1 MTDANEI
8 THALRLWFQP
18 GDVFEVRVLDAI
30 SADYRREHI
39 ESGYFDYEHISAVPE
54 ALKRL
59 LSFRGVYVTVNP
71 VNPDL
76 LARAVNRLRPAGRNP
91 TTADT
96 DIVRRRWLLIDCDP
110 RRASGVSSSNAEHD
124 FALAKAREI
133 RDGLSSLGWA
143 DPIMTDSGNGAQ
155 LMYRID
161 LPADDGELV
170 RRVIG
175 EIAKASSEQVAI
187 DTSVHNPA
195 RIWRLPGT
203 MNCKG
208 DSIPERPHRMARIL
222 EEPQDIVPVSRKQ
235 MQDIVSYQSEDTQTD
250 VPDDEWKHTMPAF
263 DLDSWIA
270 QYCPELGSP
279 QPWKGGRKWIF
290 PVCPFNEAHTNKS
303 AVLIQEPSGAV
314 AFKCHH
320 NGCSG
325 NDWRALRELR
335 EPGCYD
341 RREEASSDVDLSGIL
356 KRKPEVEIVLPPEP
370 EIFRP
375 WREISSSDIREMLKG
390 TYLGELTSIYSCVTR
405 PPLPVE
411 ASLLKAIVTVACCLT
426 GEASVEE
433 LQRRNGTLGG
443 LRLIGADRAKLKINT
458 AGGQV
463 CNVYAMLVAN
473 SASGKDIGNLIGK
486 FARMNNP
493 SIRLTDGDPVMP
505 DWNLGTSA
513 SAEGLAKVL
522 TRKPNGLLVIS
533 EMANWL
539 DPHHWQNKATSFLT
553 EAFGQGYYDQNFSD
567 RGRCVSSRS
576 VDYCCP
582 NIIANI
588 QPRVFGELADI
599 QNIYTGFLGR
609 FIFAVMPE
617 FYGNPARFDSAD
629 LLEQMRVIVDIF
641 LRKKGVVEV
650 EEEYAD
656 EIQKVFLGK
665 CDPKLNPSWRRL
677 CCEYYP
683 RFMVMLSVNHGIK
696 SQGESVIITD
706 EAKSKARM
714 LTLWFFA
721 QAEKVL
727 GDIMDC
733 DSRSREMEQKLKRI
747 FEIIRDQDRGDGVL
761 TSTISHC
768 ASGSGTT
775 SSDRCKLLAELIE
788 RGWISQENNRF
799 MVLNP
804 PPGMGKTKLRKK

>member
-8 THALRLWFQP
+8 THALRLWFQA
-18 GDVFEVRVLDAI
+18 GDVFEVRVLDAV

-110 RRASGVSSSNAEHD
+110 RRASGVSSSNSEHES
-124 FALAKAREI
+124 ALAKAREI

-161 LPADDGELV
+161 LPANDGELV

-235 MQDIVSYQSEDTQTD
+235 MQDIVSYQNEDPQTD
-250 VPDDEWKHTMPAF
+250 APDDDWKHTMPAF

-341 RREEASSDVDLSGIL
+341 RREEANSDVDLSGIL
-356 KRKPEVEIVLPPEP
+356 KPNRIEKQEKEAPLFPNPGPVPDKLLSIPGFIDDVVKLSMQSAPYPNRVLSFTGALALLAFLVGRKVQDKRDNRSNIYLIALADSGTGKDHPRKVNFNIAFRAGVAGAIGDAFASGEGLEDALFMHPSMLFQADEFDC
-370 EIFRP
+370 IFNT
-375 WREISSSDIREMLKG
+375 LK
-390 TYLGELTSIYSCVTR
+390 YSKDNRAESIN
-405 PPLPVE
+405 E
-411 ASLLKAIVTVACCLT
+411 KLLK
-426 GEASVEE
+426 
-433 LQRRNGTLGG
+433 
-443 LRLIGADRAKLKINT
+443 
-458 AGGQV
+458 
-463 CNVYAMLVAN
+463 
-473 SASGKDIGNLIGK
+473 
-486 FARMNNP
+486 
-493 SIRLTDGDPVMP
+493 
-505 DWNLGTSA
+505 
-513 SAEGLAKVL
+513 
-522 TRKPNGLLVIS
+522 
-533 EMANWL
+533 
-539 DPHHWQNKATSFLT
+539 
-553 EAFGQGYYDQNFSD
+553 
-567 RGRCVSSRS
+567 
-576 VDYCCP
+576 
-582 NIIANI
+582 
-588 QPRVFGELADI
+588 
-599 QNIYTGFLGR
+599 
-609 FIFAVMPE
+609 
-617 FYGNPARFDSAD
+617 FYGASNTIYP
-629 LLEQMRVIVDIF
+629 
-641 LRKKGVVEV
+641 LRKKASAKKKDGTVHEIAHIVNPNLVLLGTAIPQYFYESLSRRVLENGLVARCIIVEAGKRGEAGNPQPITPSDSLIRAATYLANLDV
-650 EEEYAD
+650 NGNLTNEYPKPLIITETPEATAALREVQQECD
-656 EIQKVFLGK
+656 RRYNFYEAQNEGAAKALWARAHEKV
-665 CDPKLNPSWRRL
+665 CKLA
-677 CCEYYP
+677 
-683 RFMVMLSVNHGIK
+683 MLHGI
-696 SQGESVIITD
+696 SSNVYNPLITD
-706 EAKSKARM
+706 KSVKWAWKFIDHLTRRM
-714 LTLWFFA
+714 LYMADRYVYENIFD
-721 QAEKVL
+721 EKCQRA
-727 GDIMDC
+727 I
-733 DSRSREMEQKLKRI
+733 RKLQEHGGR
-747 FEIIRDQDRGDGVL
+747 L
-761 TSTISHC
+761 PHS
-768 ASGSGTT
+768 
-775 SSDRCKLLAELIE
+775 KLLRLLHESADSMKKIAETL
-788 RGWISQENNRF
+788 QEKGTVQVEYDSSVRPAAKIYRL
-799 MVLNP
+799 VE
-804 PPGMGKTKLRKK
+804 

>member
-8 THALRLWFQP
+8 THALRLWFQA
-18 GDVFEVRVLDAI
+18 GDVFEVRVLDAV

-54 ALKRL
+54 VLKRL

-110 RRASGVSSSNAEHD
+110 RRASGVSSSNSEHES
-124 FALAKAREI
+124 ALAKAREI
-133 RDGLSSLGWA
+133 RDGLSSLGWP

-222 EEPQDIVPVSRKQ
+222 DEPQDIVSVSREQ

-250 VPDDEWKHTMPAF
+250 VPDDDWKHTMPAF
-263 DLDSWIA
+263 DLDSWIT

-341 RREEASSDVDLSGIL
+341 RREEVSSDVDLSGIL
-356 KRKPEVEIVLPPEP
+356 KPNRIEKQEKEAPLFPNPGPVPDKLLSIPGFIDDVVKLSMQSAPYPNRVLSFTGALALLAFLVGRKVQDKRDNRSNIYLIALADSGTGKDHPRKVNFNIAFRAGVAGAIGDAFASGEGLEDALFMHPSMLFQADEFDC
-370 EIFRP
+370 IFNT
-375 WREISSSDIREMLKG
+375 LK
-390 TYLGELTSIYSCVTR
+390 YSKDNRAESIN
-405 PPLPVE
+405 E
-411 ASLLKAIVTVACCLT
+411 KLLK
-426 GEASVEE
+426 
-433 LQRRNGTLGG
+433 
-443 LRLIGADRAKLKINT
+443 
-458 AGGQV
+458 
-463 CNVYAMLVAN
+463 
-473 SASGKDIGNLIGK
+473 
-486 FARMNNP
+486 
-493 SIRLTDGDPVMP
+493 
-505 DWNLGTSA
+505 
-513 SAEGLAKVL
+513 
-522 TRKPNGLLVIS
+522 
-533 EMANWL
+533 
-539 DPHHWQNKATSFLT
+539 
-553 EAFGQGYYDQNFSD
+553 
-567 RGRCVSSRS
+567 
-576 VDYCCP
+576 
-582 NIIANI
+582 
-588 QPRVFGELADI
+588 
-599 QNIYTGFLGR
+599 
-609 FIFAVMPE
+609 
-617 FYGNPARFDSAD
+617 FYGASNTIYP
-629 LLEQMRVIVDIF
+629 
-641 LRKKGVVEV
+641 LRKKASAKKKDGTVHEIAHIVNPNLVLLGTAIPQYFYESLSRRVLENGLVARCIIVEAGKRGEAGNPQPITPSDSLIRAATYLANLDV
-650 EEEYAD
+650 NGNLTNEYPKPLIITETPEATAALREVQQECD
-656 EIQKVFLGK
+656 RRYNFYEAQNEGAAKALWARAHEKV
-665 CDPKLNPSWRRL
+665 CKLA
-677 CCEYYP
+677 
-683 RFMVMLSVNHGIK
+683 MLHGI
-696 SQGESVIITD
+696 SGNVYNPLITD
-706 EAKSKARM
+706 KSVKWAWKFIDHLTQRM
-714 LTLWFFA
+714 LYMADRYVYENIFD
-721 QAEKVL
+721 EKCQRA
-727 GDIMDC
+727 I
-733 DSRSREMEQKLKRI
+733 RKLQEHGGR
-747 FEIIRDQDRGDGVL
+747 L
-761 TSTISHC
+761 PHS
-768 ASGSGTT
+768 
-775 SSDRCKLLAELIE
+775 KLLRLLHESADSMKKIAETL
-788 RGWISQENNRF
+788 QEKGTVQVEYDSSVRPAAKIYRL
-799 MVLNP
+799 VE
-804 PPGMGKTKLRKK
+804 

>member
-8 THALRLWFQP
+8 THALRLWFQA
-18 GDVFEVRVLDAI
+18 GDVFEVRVLDAV

-110 RRASGVSSSNAEHD
+110 RRASGVSSSNSEHES
-124 FALAKAREI
+124 ALAKAREI
-133 RDGLSSLGWA
+133 RDGLSSLGWP

-222 EEPQDIVPVSRKQ
+222 EEPQDIVPVSLKQ
-235 MQDIVSYQSEDTQTD
+235 MQDIVSYRSEDTQTD
-250 VPDDEWKHTMPAF
+250 GPDDEWKHTMPAF
-263 DLDSWIA
+263 DLDAWIA

-335 EPGCYD
+335 EPGCCD
-341 RREEASSDVDLSGIL
+341 RREEANSDVDLSGIL
-356 KRKPEVEIVLPPEP
+356 KPNRIEKQEKEAPLFPNPGPVPDKLLSIPGFIDDVVKLSMQSAPYPNRVLSFTGALALLAFLVGQKVRDKRDNRSNIYLIALADSGTGKDHPRKVNFNIAFRAGVAGAIGDAFASGEGLEDALFMHPSMLFQADEFDC
-370 EIFRP
+370 IFNT
-375 WREISSSDIREMLKG
+375 LK
-390 TYLGELTSIYSCVTR
+390 YSKDNRAESIN
-405 PPLPVE
+405 E
-411 ASLLKAIVTVACCLT
+411 KLLK
-426 GEASVEE
+426 
-433 LQRRNGTLGG
+433 
-443 LRLIGADRAKLKINT
+443 
-458 AGGQV
+458 
-463 CNVYAMLVAN
+463 
-473 SASGKDIGNLIGK
+473 
-486 FARMNNP
+486 
-493 SIRLTDGDPVMP
+493 
-505 DWNLGTSA
+505 
-513 SAEGLAKVL
+513 
-522 TRKPNGLLVIS
+522 
-533 EMANWL
+533 
-539 DPHHWQNKATSFLT
+539 
-553 EAFGQGYYDQNFSD
+553 
-567 RGRCVSSRS
+567 
-576 VDYCCP
+576 
-582 NIIANI
+582 
-588 QPRVFGELADI
+588 
-599 QNIYTGFLGR
+599 
-609 FIFAVMPE
+609 
-617 FYGNPARFDSAD
+617 FYGASNTIYP
-629 LLEQMRVIVDIF
+629 
-641 LRKKGVVEV
+641 LRKKASAKKKDGTVHEIAHIVNPNLVLLGTAIPQYFYESLSRRVLENGLVARCIIVEAGKRGEAGNPQPITPSDSLIRAATYLANLDV
-650 EEEYAD
+650 NGNLTNEYPKPLIITETPEATAALREVQQECD
-656 EIQKVFLGK
+656 RRYNFYEAQNEGAAKALWARAHEKV
-665 CDPKLNPSWRRL
+665 CKLA
-677 CCEYYP
+677 
-683 RFMVMLSVNHGIK
+683 MLHGI
-696 SQGESVIITD
+696 SSNVYNPLITD
-706 EAKSKARM
+706 KSVKWAWKFIDHLTQRM
-714 LTLWFFA
+714 LYMADRYVYENIFD
-721 QAEKVL
+721 EKCQRA
-727 GDIMDC
+727 I
-733 DSRSREMEQKLKRI
+733 RKLQEHGGR
-747 FEIIRDQDRGDGVL
+747 L
-761 TSTISHC
+761 PHS
-768 ASGSGTT
+768 
-775 SSDRCKLLAELIE
+775 KLLRLLHESADSMKKIAETL
-788 RGWISQENNRF
+788 QEKGTVQVEYDSSVRPAAKIYRL
-799 MVLNP
+799 VE
-804 PPGMGKTKLRKK
+804 

>member
-8 THALRLWFQP
+8 THALRLWFQA
-18 GDVFEVRVLDAI
+18 GDVFEVRVLDAV

-110 RRASGVSSSNAEHD
+110 RRASGVSSSNSEHES
-124 FALAKAREI
+124 ALAKAREI

-161 LPADDGELV
+161 LPANDGELV

-222 EEPQDIVPVSRKQ
+222 EEPQDIVSVSREQ
-235 MQDIVSYQSEDTQTD
+235 MQDIVSHQSEDTQTD
-250 VPDDEWKHTMPAF
+250 VPDDDWKHTMPAF

-290 PVCPFNEAHTNKS
+290 PVCPFNEAHANKS

-341 RREEASSDVDLSGIL
+341 RREEVSSDVDLSGIL
-356 KRKPEVEIVLPPEP
+356 KPNRIEKQEKEAPLFPNPGPVPDKLLSIPGFIDDVVKLSMQSAPYPNRVLSFTGALALLAFLVGRKVQDKRDNRSNIYLIALADSGTGKDHPRKVNFNIAFRAGVAGAIGDAFASGEGLEDALFMHPSMLFQADEFDC
-370 EIFRP
+370 IFNT
-375 WREISSSDIREMLKG
+375 LK
-390 TYLGELTSIYSCVTR
+390 YSKDNRAESIN
-405 PPLPVE
+405 E
-411 ASLLKAIVTVACCLT
+411 KLLK
-426 GEASVEE
+426 
-433 LQRRNGTLGG
+433 
-443 LRLIGADRAKLKINT
+443 
-458 AGGQV
+458 
-463 CNVYAMLVAN
+463 
-473 SASGKDIGNLIGK
+473 
-486 FARMNNP
+486 
-493 SIRLTDGDPVMP
+493 
-505 DWNLGTSA
+505 
-513 SAEGLAKVL
+513 
-522 TRKPNGLLVIS
+522 
-533 EMANWL
+533 
-539 DPHHWQNKATSFLT
+539 
-553 EAFGQGYYDQNFSD
+553 
-567 RGRCVSSRS
+567 
-576 VDYCCP
+576 
-582 NIIANI
+582 
-588 QPRVFGELADI
+588 
-599 QNIYTGFLGR
+599 
-609 FIFAVMPE
+609 
-617 FYGNPARFDSAD
+617 FYGASNTIYP
-629 LLEQMRVIVDIF
+629 
-641 LRKKGVVEV
+641 LRKKASAKKKDGTVHEIAHIVNPNLVLLGTAIPQYFYESLSRRVLENGLVARCIIVEAGKRGEAGNPQPITPSDSLIRAATYLANLDV
-650 EEEYAD
+650 NGNLTNEYPKPLIITETPEATAALWEVQLECD
-656 EIQKVFLGK
+656 RRYNFYEAQNEGAAKALWARAHEKV
-665 CDPKLNPSWRRL
+665 CKLA
-677 CCEYYP
+677 
-683 RFMVMLSVNHGIK
+683 MLHGI
-696 SQGESVIITD
+696 SSNVYNPLITD
-706 EAKSKARM
+706 KSVKWAWKFIDHLTRRM
-714 LTLWFFA
+714 LYMADRYVYENIFD
-721 QAEKVL
+721 EKCQRA
-727 GDIMDC
+727 I
-733 DSRSREMEQKLKRI
+733 RKLQEHGGR
-747 FEIIRDQDRGDGVL
+747 L
-761 TSTISHC
+761 PHS
-768 ASGSGTT
+768 
-775 SSDRCKLLAELIE
+775 KLLRLLHESADSMKKIAETL
-788 RGWISQENNRF
+788 QEKGTVQVEYDSSVRPAAKIYRL
-799 MVLNP
+799 VE
-804 PPGMGKTKLRKK
+804 

>member
-1 MTDANEI
+1 MKSPMLCASGF
-8 THALRLWFQP
+8 RP
-18 GDVFEVRVLDAI
+18 GTCSRCVCWSV

-110 RRASGVSSSNAEHD
+110 RRASGVSSSNSEHES
-124 FALAKAREI
+124 ALAKAREI

-161 LPADDGELV
+161 LPANDGELV

-222 EEPQDIVPVSRKQ
+222 EEPQDIVSVSREQ
-235 MQDIVSYQSEDTQTD
+235 MQDIVSHQSEDTQTD
-250 VPDDEWKHTMPAF
+250 VPDDDWKHTMPAF

-290 PVCPFNEAHTNKS
+290 PVCPFNEAHANKS

-341 RREEASSDVDLSGIL
+341 RREEANSDVDLSGIL
-356 KRKPEVEIVLPPEP
+356 KPNRIEKQEKEAPLFPNPGPVPDKLLSIPGFIDDVVKLSMQSAPYPNRVLSFTGALALLAFLVGRKVQDKRDNRSNIYLIALADSGTGKDHPRKVNFNIAFRAGVAGAIGDAFASGEGLEDALFMHPSMLFQADEFDC
-370 EIFRP
+370 IFNT
-375 WREISSSDIREMLKG
+375 LK
-390 TYLGELTSIYSCVTR
+390 YSKDNRAESIN
-405 PPLPVE
+405 E
-411 ASLLKAIVTVACCLT
+411 KLLK
-426 GEASVEE
+426 
-433 LQRRNGTLGG
+433 
-443 LRLIGADRAKLKINT
+443 
-458 AGGQV
+458 
-463 CNVYAMLVAN
+463 
-473 SASGKDIGNLIGK
+473 
-486 FARMNNP
+486 
-493 SIRLTDGDPVMP
+493 
-505 DWNLGTSA
+505 
-513 SAEGLAKVL
+513 
-522 TRKPNGLLVIS
+522 
-533 EMANWL
+533 
-539 DPHHWQNKATSFLT
+539 
-553 EAFGQGYYDQNFSD
+553 
-567 RGRCVSSRS
+567 
-576 VDYCCP
+576 
-582 NIIANI
+582 
-588 QPRVFGELADI
+588 
-599 QNIYTGFLGR
+599 
-609 FIFAVMPE
+609 
-617 FYGNPARFDSAD
+617 FYGASNTIYP
-629 LLEQMRVIVDIF
+629 
-641 LRKKGVVEV
+641 LRKKASAKKKDGTVHEIAHIVNPNLVLLGTAIPQYFYESLSRRVLENGLVARCIIVEAGKRGEAGNPQPITPSDSLIRAATYLANLDV
-650 EEEYAD
+650 NGNLTNEYPKPLIITETPEATAALREVQQECD
-656 EIQKVFLGK
+656 RRYNFYEAQNEGAAKALWARAHEKV
-665 CDPKLNPSWRRL
+665 CKLA
-677 CCEYYP
+677 
-683 RFMVMLSVNHGIK
+683 MLHGI
-696 SQGESVIITD
+696 SSNVYNPLITD
-706 EAKSKARM
+706 KSVKWAWKFIDHLTRRM
-714 LTLWFFA
+714 LYMADRYVYENIFD
-721 QAEKVL
+721 EKCQRA
-727 GDIMDC
+727 I
-733 DSRSREMEQKLKRI
+733 RKLQEHGGR
-747 FEIIRDQDRGDGVL
+747 L
-761 TSTISHC
+761 PHS
-768 ASGSGTT
+768 
-775 SSDRCKLLAELIE
+775 KLLRLLHESADSMKKIAETL
-788 RGWISQENNRF
+788 QEKGTVQVEYDSSVRPAAKIYRL
-799 MVLNP
+799 VE
-804 PPGMGKTKLRKK
+804 

>member
-8 THALRLWFQP
+8 IHALRLWFQA
-18 GDVFEVRVLDAI
+18 GDVFEVRVLDAV

-110 RRASGVSSSNAEHD
+110 RRASGVSSSNAEHES
-124 FALAKAREI
+124 ALAKAREI
-133 RDGLSSLGWA
+133 RDGLSSLGWP

-222 EEPQDIVPVSRKQ
+222 EEPQDIVSVSGEQ
-235 MQDIVSYQSEDTQTD
+235 MQDIVSYQNEDTQTD

-270 QYCPELGSP
+270 KYCPELGSP

-341 RREEASSDVDLSGIL
+341 RREEANSDVDLSGIL
-356 KRKPEVEIVLPPEP
+356 KPNRIEKQEKEAPLFPNPGPVPDKLLSIPGFIDDVVKLSMQSAPYPNRVLSFTGALALLAFLVGRKVQDKRDNRSNIYLIALADSGTGKDHPRKVNFNIAFRAGVAGAIGDAFASGEGLEDALFMHPSMLFQADEFDC
-370 EIFRP
+370 IFNT
-375 WREISSSDIREMLKG
+375 LK
-390 TYLGELTSIYSCVTR
+390 YSKDNRAESIN
-405 PPLPVE
+405 E
-411 ASLLKAIVTVACCLT
+411 KLLK
-426 GEASVEE
+426 
-433 LQRRNGTLGG
+433 
-443 LRLIGADRAKLKINT
+443 
-458 AGGQV
+458 
-463 CNVYAMLVAN
+463 
-473 SASGKDIGNLIGK
+473 
-486 FARMNNP
+486 
-493 SIRLTDGDPVMP
+493 
-505 DWNLGTSA
+505 
-513 SAEGLAKVL
+513 
-522 TRKPNGLLVIS
+522 
-533 EMANWL
+533 
-539 DPHHWQNKATSFLT
+539 
-553 EAFGQGYYDQNFSD
+553 
-567 RGRCVSSRS
+567 
-576 VDYCCP
+576 
-582 NIIANI
+582 
-588 QPRVFGELADI
+588 
-599 QNIYTGFLGR
+599 
-609 FIFAVMPE
+609 
-617 FYGNPARFDSAD
+617 FYGASNTIYP
-629 LLEQMRVIVDIF
+629 
-641 LRKKGVVEV
+641 LRKKASAKKKDGTVHEIAHIVNPNLVLLGTAIPQYFYESLSRRVLENGLVARCIIVEAGKRGEAGNPQPITPSDSLIRAATYLANLDV
-650 EEEYAD
+650 NGNLTNEYPKPLIITETPEATAALREVQQECD
-656 EIQKVFLGK
+656 RRYNFYEAQNEGAAKALWARAHEKV
-665 CDPKLNPSWRRL
+665 CKLA
-677 CCEYYP
+677 
-683 RFMVMLSVNHGIK
+683 MLHGISSNVYNPLITEK
-696 SQGESVIITD
+696 SVRWAWKFIDHLTQ
-706 EAKSKARM
+706 RM
-714 LTLWFFA
+714 LYMADRYVYENIFD
-721 QAEKVL
+721 EKCQRA
-727 GDIMDC
+727 I
-733 DSRSREMEQKLKRI
+733 RKLQEHGGR
-747 FEIIRDQDRGDGVL
+747 L
-761 TSTISHC
+761 SH
-768 ASGSGTT
+768 S
-775 SSDRCKLLAELIE
+775 KLLRLLHESADSMKKIAETL
-788 RGWISQENNRF
+788 QEKGTIQVEYDSSVRPAAKIYRL
-799 MVLNP
+799 VE
-804 PPGMGKTKLRKK
+804 

>member
-8 THALRLWFQP
+8 THALRLWFQA
-18 GDVFEVRVLDAI
+18 GDVFEVRVLDAV

-54 ALKRL
+54 VLKRL

-110 RRASGVSSSNAEHD
+110 RRASGVSSSNSEHES
-124 FALAKAREI
+124 ALAKAREI
-133 RDGLSSLGWA
+133 RDGLSSLGWP

-208 DSIPERPHRMARIL
+208 DSIQERPHRMARIL
-222 EEPQDIVPVSRKQ
+222 EEPQDIVSVSLKQ
-235 MQDIVSYQSEDTQTD
+235 MQDIVSYQNKNPQTD
-250 VPDDEWKHTMPAF
+250 VPDDEWKHTIPAF

-341 RREEASSDVDLSGIL
+341 RREEANSDVDLSGIL
-356 KRKPEVEIVLPPEP
+356 KPNRIEKQEKEAPLFPNPGPVPDKLLSIPGFIDDVVKLSMQSAPYPNRVLSFTGALALLAFLVGRKVQDKRDNRSNIYLIALADSGTGKDHPRKVNFNIAFRAGVAGAIGDAFASGEGLEDALFMHPSMLFQADEFDC
-370 EIFRP
+370 IFNT
-375 WREISSSDIREMLKG
+375 LK
-390 TYLGELTSIYSCVTR
+390 YSKDNRAESIN
-405 PPLPVE
+405 E
-411 ASLLKAIVTVACCLT
+411 KLLK
-426 GEASVEE
+426 
-433 LQRRNGTLGG
+433 
-443 LRLIGADRAKLKINT
+443 
-458 AGGQV
+458 
-463 CNVYAMLVAN
+463 
-473 SASGKDIGNLIGK
+473 
-486 FARMNNP
+486 
-493 SIRLTDGDPVMP
+493 
-505 DWNLGTSA
+505 
-513 SAEGLAKVL
+513 
-522 TRKPNGLLVIS
+522 
-533 EMANWL
+533 
-539 DPHHWQNKATSFLT
+539 
-553 EAFGQGYYDQNFSD
+553 
-567 RGRCVSSRS
+567 
-576 VDYCCP
+576 
-582 NIIANI
+582 
-588 QPRVFGELADI
+588 
-599 QNIYTGFLGR
+599 
-609 FIFAVMPE
+609 
-617 FYGNPARFDSAD
+617 FYGASNTIYP
-629 LLEQMRVIVDIF
+629 
-641 LRKKGVVEV
+641 LRKKASAKKKDGTVHEIAHIVNPNLVLLGTAIPQYFYESLSRRVLENGLVARCIIVEAGKRGEAGNPQPITPSDSLIRAATYLANLDV
-650 EEEYAD
+650 NGNLTNEYPKPLIITETPEATAALREVQQECD
-656 EIQKVFLGK
+656 RRYNFYEAQNEGAAKALWARAHEKV
-665 CDPKLNPSWRRL
+665 CKLA
-677 CCEYYP
+677 
-683 RFMVMLSVNHGIK
+683 MLHGISGNVYNPLITEK
-696 SQGESVIITD
+696 SVRWAWKFIDHLTQ
-706 EAKSKARM
+706 RM
-714 LTLWFFA
+714 LYMADRYVYENIFD
-721 QAEKVL
+721 EKCQRA
-727 GDIMDC
+727 I
-733 DSRSREMEQKLKRI
+733 RKLQEHGGR
-747 FEIIRDQDRGDGVL
+747 L
-761 TSTISHC
+761 SH
-768 ASGSGTT
+768 S
-775 SSDRCKLLAELIE
+775 KLLRLLHESADSMKKIAETL
-788 RGWISQENNRF
+788 QEKGTVQVEYDSSVRPAAKIYRL
-799 MVLNP
+799 VE
-804 PPGMGKTKLRKK
+804 

>member
-8 THALRLWFQP
+8 THALRLWFQA
-18 GDVFEVRVLDAI
+18 GDVFEVRVLDAV

-110 RRASGVSSSNAEHD
+110 RRASGVSSSNLEHD

-133 RDGLSSLGWA
+133 RDGLSSLGW
-143 DPIMTDSGNGAQ
+143 PKPVLTDSGNGAQ

-222 EEPQDIVPVSRKQ
+222 EEPQDIGSVSLEQ
-235 MQDIVSYQSEDTQTD
+235 MQDIVSYQNEDPQTD
-250 VPDDEWKHTMPAF
+250 VPDDEWKHTMPVF
-263 DLDSWIA
+263 DLDSWIT

-290 PVCPFNEAHTNKS
+290 PICPFNEAHTNKS

-335 EPGCYD
+335 DPGCYD

-356 KRKPEVEIVLPPEP
+356 KPNRIEKQEKEAPLFPNPGPVPDKLLSIPGFIDDVVKLSMQSAPYPNRVLSFTGALALLAFLVGRKVQDKRDNRSNIYLIALADSGTGKDHPRKVNFNIAFRAGVAGAIGDAFASGEGLEDALFMHPSMLFQADEFDC
-370 EIFRP
+370 IFNT
-375 WREISSSDIREMLKG
+375 LK
-390 TYLGELTSIYSCVTR
+390 YSKDNRAESIN
-405 PPLPVE
+405 E
-411 ASLLKAIVTVACCLT
+411 KLLK
-426 GEASVEE
+426 
-433 LQRRNGTLGG
+433 
-443 LRLIGADRAKLKINT
+443 
-458 AGGQV
+458 
-463 CNVYAMLVAN
+463 
-473 SASGKDIGNLIGK
+473 
-486 FARMNNP
+486 
-493 SIRLTDGDPVMP
+493 
-505 DWNLGTSA
+505 
-513 SAEGLAKVL
+513 
-522 TRKPNGLLVIS
+522 
-533 EMANWL
+533 
-539 DPHHWQNKATSFLT
+539 
-553 EAFGQGYYDQNFSD
+553 
-567 RGRCVSSRS
+567 
-576 VDYCCP
+576 
-582 NIIANI
+582 
-588 QPRVFGELADI
+588 
-599 QNIYTGFLGR
+599 
-609 FIFAVMPE
+609 
-617 FYGNPARFDSAD
+617 FYGASNTIYP
-629 LLEQMRVIVDIF
+629 
-641 LRKKGVVEV
+641 LRKKASAKKKDGTVHEIAHIVNPNLVLLGTAIPQYFYESLSRRVLENGLVARCVIVEAGKRGEAGNPQPITPSDSLIRAATYLANLDV
-650 EEEYAD
+650 NGNLTNEYPKPLIITETPEATAALREVQQECD
-656 EIQKVFLGK
+656 RRYNFYEAQNEGAAKALWARAHEKV
-665 CDPKLNPSWRRL
+665 CKLA
-677 CCEYYP
+677 
-683 RFMVMLSVNHGIK
+683 MLHGISGNVYNPLITEK
-696 SQGESVIITD
+696 SVRWAWKFIDHLTQ
-706 EAKSKARM
+706 RM
-714 LTLWFFA
+714 LYMADRYVYENIFD
-721 QAEKVL
+721 EKCQRA
-727 GDIMDC
+727 I
-733 DSRSREMEQKLKRI
+733 RKLQEHGGR
-747 FEIIRDQDRGDGVL
+747 L
-761 TSTISHC
+761 PHS
-768 ASGSGTT
+768 
-775 SSDRCKLLAELIE
+775 KLLRLLHESADSMKKIAETL
-788 RGWISQENNRF
+788 QEKGTVQVEYDSSVRPAAKIYRL
-799 MVLNP
+799 VE
-804 PPGMGKTKLRKK
+804 

>member
-8 THALRLWFQP
+8 THALRLWFQA
-18 GDVFEVRVLDAI
+18 GDVFEVRVLDAV

-110 RRASGVSSSNAEHD
+110 KRSSGVSSTKAEHES
-124 FALAKAREI
+124 ALAKAREI
-133 RDGLSSLGWA
+133 RDGLSSLGWP

-222 EEPQDIVPVSRKQ
+222 EEPQDIVSVSLKQ
-235 MQDIVSYQSEDTQTD
+235 MQDIVSYQNKDPQTD
-250 VPDDEWKHTMPAF
+250 GPDDEWKHTMPAF

-341 RREEASSDVDLSGIL
+341 RREEANSDVDLSGIL
-356 KRKPEVEIVLPPEP
+356 KPNRIEKQEKEAPLFPNPGPVPDKLLSIPGFIDDVVKLSMQSAPYPNRVLSFTGALALLAFLVGRKVQDKRDNRSNIYLIALADSGTGKDHPRKVNFNIAFRAGVAGAIGDAFASGEGLEDALFMHPSMLFQADEFDCIFNTLKYSKDNRAESINEKLLKFYVASNTIYPLRKKASAKKKDGTVHEIAHIVNPNLVLLGTAIPQYFYESLSRRVLENGLVARCIIVEAGKRGEAGNPQPITP
-370 EIFRP
+370 
-375 WREISSSDIREMLKG
+375 SDSLIRAA
-390 TYLGELTSIYSCVTR
+390 TYLANLDV
-405 PPLPVE
+405 
-411 ASLLKAIVTVACCLT
+411 
-426 GEASVEE
+426 
-433 LQRRNGTLGG
+433 NGTLTNEYPKPLIITETPEATAALREVQQECDRRYNFYEAQNEGAAKALWARAHEKVCKLAMLHGISGNVYNPLITDKSVKWAWKFIDHLTQRMLYMADRYVYENIFDEKCQRAIRKLQEHGG
-443 LRLIGADRAKLKINT
+443 RLPHSKLLRLLH
-458 AGGQV
+458 
-463 CNVYAMLVAN
+463 
-473 SASGKDIGNLIGK
+473 
-486 FARMNNP
+486 
-493 SIRLTDGDPVMP
+493 
-505 DWNLGTSA
+505 
-513 SAEGLAKVL
+513 E
-522 TRKPNGLLVIS
+522 
-533 EMANWL
+533 
-539 DPHHWQNKATSFLT
+539 
-553 EAFGQGYYDQNFSD
+553 
-567 RGRCVSSRS
+567 
-576 VDYCCP
+576 
-582 NIIANI
+582 
-588 QPRVFGELADI
+588 
-599 QNIYTGFLGR
+599 
-609 FIFAVMPE
+609 
-617 FYGNPARFDSAD
+617 SAD
-629 LLEQMRVIVDIF
+629 SM
-641 LRKKGVVEV
+641 KKIAETLQEKGTVQVEYDSSVRPAAKIYRLV
-650 EEEYAD
+650 E
-656 EIQKVFLGK
+656 
-665 CDPKLNPSWRRL
+665 
-677 CCEYYP
+677 
-683 RFMVMLSVNHGIK
+683 
-696 SQGESVIITD
+696 
-706 EAKSKARM
+706 
-714 LTLWFFA
+714 
-721 QAEKVL
+721 
-727 GDIMDC
+727 
-733 DSRSREMEQKLKRI
+733 
-747 FEIIRDQDRGDGVL
+747 
-761 TSTISHC
+761 
-768 ASGSGTT
+768 
-775 SSDRCKLLAELIE
+775 
-788 RGWISQENNRF
+788 
-799 MVLNP
+799 
-804 PPGMGKTKLRKK
+804 

>member
-8 THALRLWFQP
+8 IHALRLWFQA
-18 GDVFEVRVLDAI
+18 GDVFEVRVLDAV

-110 RRASGVSSSNAEHD
+110 RRASGVSSSNAEHES
-124 FALAKAREI
+124 ALAKAREI
-133 RDGLSSLGWA
+133 RDGLSSLGWP

-222 EEPQDIVPVSRKQ
+222 DEPQDIVSVSREQ

-320 NGCSG
+320 SGCSG

-341 RREEASSDVDLSGIL
+341 RREEANSDVDLSGIL
-356 KRKPEVEIVLPPEP
+356 KPNRIEKQEKEAPLFPNPGPVPDKLLSIPGFIDDVVKLSMQSAPYPNRVLSFTGALALLAFLVGRKVQDKRDNRSNIYLIALADSGTGKDHPRKVNFNIAFRAGVAGAIGDAFASGEGLEDALFMHPSMLFQADEFDC
-370 EIFRP
+370 IFNT
-375 WREISSSDIREMLKG
+375 LK
-390 TYLGELTSIYSCVTR
+390 YSKDNRAESIN
-405 PPLPVE
+405 E
-411 ASLLKAIVTVACCLT
+411 KLLK
-426 GEASVEE
+426 
-433 LQRRNGTLGG
+433 
-443 LRLIGADRAKLKINT
+443 
-458 AGGQV
+458 
-463 CNVYAMLVAN
+463 
-473 SASGKDIGNLIGK
+473 
-486 FARMNNP
+486 
-493 SIRLTDGDPVMP
+493 
-505 DWNLGTSA
+505 
-513 SAEGLAKVL
+513 
-522 TRKPNGLLVIS
+522 
-533 EMANWL
+533 
-539 DPHHWQNKATSFLT
+539 
-553 EAFGQGYYDQNFSD
+553 
-567 RGRCVSSRS
+567 
-576 VDYCCP
+576 
-582 NIIANI
+582 
-588 QPRVFGELADI
+588 
-599 QNIYTGFLGR
+599 
-609 FIFAVMPE
+609 
-617 FYGNPARFDSAD
+617 FYGASNTIYP
-629 LLEQMRVIVDIF
+629 
-641 LRKKGVVEV
+641 LRKKASAKKKDGTVHEIAHIVNPNLVLLGTAIPQYFYESLSRRVLENGLVARCIIVEAGKRGEAGNPQPITPSDSLIRAATYLANLDV
-650 EEEYAD
+650 NGNLTNEYPKPLIITETPEATAALREVQQECD
-656 EIQKVFLGK
+656 RRYNFYEAQNEGAAKALWARAHEKV
-665 CDPKLNPSWRRL
+665 CKLA
-677 CCEYYP
+677 
-683 RFMVMLSVNHGIK
+683 MLHGI
-696 SQGESVIITD
+696 SSNVYNPLITD
-706 EAKSKARM
+706 KSVKWAWKFIDHLTQRM
-714 LTLWFFA
+714 LYMADRYVYENIFD
-721 QAEKVL
+721 EKCQRA
-727 GDIMDC
+727 I
-733 DSRSREMEQKLKRI
+733 RKLQEHGGR
-747 FEIIRDQDRGDGVL
+747 L
-761 TSTISHC
+761 SH
-768 ASGSGTT
+768 S
-775 SSDRCKLLAELIE
+775 KLLRLLHESADSMKKIAETL
-788 RGWISQENNRF
+788 QEKGTVQVEYDSSVRPAAKIYRL
-799 MVLNP
+799 VE
-804 PPGMGKTKLRKK
+804 

>member
-8 THALRLWFQP
+8 THALRLWFQA
-18 GDVFEVRVLDAI
+18 GDVFEVRVLDAV

-110 RRASGVSSSNAEHD
+110 RRASGVSSSNSEHD

-222 EEPQDIVPVSRKQ
+222 EEPQDIVSVSREQ

-341 RREEASSDVDLSGIL
+341 RREEANSDVDLSGIL
-356 KRKPEVEIVLPPEP
+356 KPNRIEKQEKEAPLFPNPGPVPDKLLSIPGFIDDVVKLSMQSAPYPNRVLSFTGALALLAFLVGRKVQDKRDNRSNIYLIALADSGTGKDHPRKVNFNIAFRAGVAGAIGDAFASGEGLEDALFMHPSMLFQADEFDC
-370 EIFRP
+370 IFNT
-375 WREISSSDIREMLKG
+375 LK
-390 TYLGELTSIYSCVTR
+390 YSKDNRAESIN
-405 PPLPVE
+405 E
-411 ASLLKAIVTVACCLT
+411 KLLK
-426 GEASVEE
+426 
-433 LQRRNGTLGG
+433 
-443 LRLIGADRAKLKINT
+443 
-458 AGGQV
+458 
-463 CNVYAMLVAN
+463 
-473 SASGKDIGNLIGK
+473 
-486 FARMNNP
+486 
-493 SIRLTDGDPVMP
+493 
-505 DWNLGTSA
+505 
-513 SAEGLAKVL
+513 
-522 TRKPNGLLVIS
+522 
-533 EMANWL
+533 
-539 DPHHWQNKATSFLT
+539 
-553 EAFGQGYYDQNFSD
+553 
-567 RGRCVSSRS
+567 
-576 VDYCCP
+576 
-582 NIIANI
+582 
-588 QPRVFGELADI
+588 
-599 QNIYTGFLGR
+599 
-609 FIFAVMPE
+609 
-617 FYGNPARFDSAD
+617 FYGASNTIYP
-629 LLEQMRVIVDIF
+629 
-641 LRKKGVVEV
+641 LRKKASAKKKDGTVHEIAHIVNPNLVLLGTAIPQYFYESLSRRVLENGLVARCIIVEAGKRGEAGNPQPITPSDSLIRAATYLANLDV
-650 EEEYAD
+650 NGNLTNEYPKPLIITETPEATAALREVQQECD
-656 EIQKVFLGK
+656 RRYNFYEAQNEGAAKALWARAHEKV
-665 CDPKLNPSWRRL
+665 CKLA
-677 CCEYYP
+677 
-683 RFMVMLSVNHGIK
+683 MLHGISGNVYNPLITEK
-696 SQGESVIITD
+696 SVRWAWKFIDHLTQ
-706 EAKSKARM
+706 RM
-714 LTLWFFA
+714 LYMADRYVYENIFD
-721 QAEKVL
+721 EKCQRA
-727 GDIMDC
+727 I
-733 DSRSREMEQKLKRI
+733 RKLQEHGGR
-747 FEIIRDQDRGDGVL
+747 L
-761 TSTISHC
+761 PHS
-768 ASGSGTT
+768 
-775 SSDRCKLLAELIE
+775 KLLRLLHESADSMKKIAETL
-788 RGWISQENNRF
+788 QEKGTVQVEYDSSVRPAAKIYRL
-799 MVLNP
+799 VE
-804 PPGMGKTKLRKK
+804 

>member
-8 THALRLWFQP
+8 IHALRLWFQA

-110 RRASGVSSSNAEHD
+110 RRASGVSSSNAEHES
-124 FALAKAREI
+124 ALAKAREI
-133 RDGLSSLGWA
+133 RDGLSSLGWP
-143 DPIMTDSGNGAQ
+143 DSIMTDSGNGAQ

-222 EEPQDIVPVSRKQ
+222 EEPQDIVPVSREQ

-356 KRKPEVEIVLPPEP
+356 KPNRIEKQEKEAPLFPNPGPVPDKLLSIPGFIDDVVKLSMQSAPYPNRVLSFTGALALLAFLVGRKVQDKRDNRSNIYLIALADSGTGKDHPRKVNFNIAFRAGVAGAIGDAFASGEGLEDALFMHPSMLFQADEFDC
-370 EIFRP
+370 IFNT
-375 WREISSSDIREMLKG
+375 LK
-390 TYLGELTSIYSCVTR
+390 YSKDNRAESIN
-405 PPLPVE
+405 E
-411 ASLLKAIVTVACCLT
+411 KLLK
-426 GEASVEE
+426 
-433 LQRRNGTLGG
+433 
-443 LRLIGADRAKLKINT
+443 
-458 AGGQV
+458 
-463 CNVYAMLVAN
+463 
-473 SASGKDIGNLIGK
+473 
-486 FARMNNP
+486 
-493 SIRLTDGDPVMP
+493 
-505 DWNLGTSA
+505 
-513 SAEGLAKVL
+513 
-522 TRKPNGLLVIS
+522 
-533 EMANWL
+533 
-539 DPHHWQNKATSFLT
+539 
-553 EAFGQGYYDQNFSD
+553 
-567 RGRCVSSRS
+567 
-576 VDYCCP
+576 
-582 NIIANI
+582 
-588 QPRVFGELADI
+588 
-599 QNIYTGFLGR
+599 
-609 FIFAVMPE
+609 
-617 FYGNPARFDSAD
+617 FYGASNTIYP
-629 LLEQMRVIVDIF
+629 
-641 LRKKGVVEV
+641 LRKKASAKKKDGTVHEIAHIVNPNLVLLGTAIPQYFYESLSRRVLENGLVARCIIVEAGKRGEAGNPQPITPSDSLIRAATYLANLDV
-650 EEEYAD
+650 NGNLTNEYPKPLIITETPEATAALREVQQECD
-656 EIQKVFLGK
+656 RRYNFYEAQNEGAAKALWARAHEKV
-665 CDPKLNPSWRRL
+665 CKLA
-677 CCEYYP
+677 
-683 RFMVMLSVNHGIK
+683 MLHGISGNVYNPLITEK
-696 SQGESVIITD
+696 SVRWAWKFIDHLTQ
-706 EAKSKARM
+706 RM
-714 LTLWFFA
+714 LYMADRYVYENIFD
-721 QAEKVL
+721 EKCQRA
-727 GDIMDC
+727 I
-733 DSRSREMEQKLKRI
+733 RKLQEHGGR
-747 FEIIRDQDRGDGVL
+747 L
-761 TSTISHC
+761 PHS
-768 ASGSGTT
+768 
-775 SSDRCKLLAELIE
+775 KLLRLLHESADSMKKIAETL
-788 RGWISQENNRF
+788 QEKGTVQVEYDSSVRPAAKIYRL
-799 MVLNP
+799 VE
-804 PPGMGKTKLRKK
+804 

>member
-8 THALRLWFQP
+8 THALRLWFQA
-18 GDVFEVRVLDAI
+18 GDVFEVRVLDAV

-110 RRASGVSSSNAEHD
+110 RRASGVSSSNSEHES
-124 FALAKAREI
+124 ALAKAREI
-133 RDGLSSLGWA
+133 RDGLSSLGWP

-155 LMYRID
+155 LMYRIE

-222 EEPQDIVPVSRKQ
+222 EEPQDIVSVSLKQ
-235 MQDIVSYQSEDTQTD
+235 MQDIVSYQNKDPQTD
-250 VPDDEWKHTMPAF
+250 VPDDEWKHTIPAF

-290 PVCPFNEAHTNKS
+290 PVCPFNEAHANKS

-341 RREEASSDVDLSGIL
+341 RREEANSDVDLSGIL
-356 KRKPEVEIVLPPEP
+356 KPNRIEKQEKEAPLFPNPGPVPDKLLSIPGFIDDVVKLSMQSAPYPNRVLSFTGALALLAFLVGRKVQDKRDNRSNIYLIALADSGTGKDHPRKVNFNIAFRAGVAGAIGDAFASGEGLEDALFMHPSMLFQADEFDC
-370 EIFRP
+370 IFNT
-375 WREISSSDIREMLKG
+375 LK
-390 TYLGELTSIYSCVTR
+390 YSKDNRAESIN
-405 PPLPVE
+405 E
-411 ASLLKAIVTVACCLT
+411 KLLK
-426 GEASVEE
+426 
-433 LQRRNGTLGG
+433 
-443 LRLIGADRAKLKINT
+443 
-458 AGGQV
+458 
-463 CNVYAMLVAN
+463 
-473 SASGKDIGNLIGK
+473 
-486 FARMNNP
+486 
-493 SIRLTDGDPVMP
+493 
-505 DWNLGTSA
+505 
-513 SAEGLAKVL
+513 
-522 TRKPNGLLVIS
+522 
-533 EMANWL
+533 
-539 DPHHWQNKATSFLT
+539 
-553 EAFGQGYYDQNFSD
+553 
-567 RGRCVSSRS
+567 
-576 VDYCCP
+576 
-582 NIIANI
+582 
-588 QPRVFGELADI
+588 
-599 QNIYTGFLGR
+599 
-609 FIFAVMPE
+609 
-617 FYGNPARFDSAD
+617 FYGASNTIYP
-629 LLEQMRVIVDIF
+629 
-641 LRKKGVVEV
+641 LRKKASAKKKDGTVHEIAHIVNPNLVLLGTAIPQYFYESLSRRVLENGLVARCIIVEAGKRGEAGNPQPITPSDSLIRAATYLANLDV
-650 EEEYAD
+650 NGNLTNEYPKPLIITETPEATAALREVQLECD
-656 EIQKVFLGK
+656 RRYNFYEAQNEGAAKALWARAHEKV
-665 CDPKLNPSWRRL
+665 CKLA
-677 CCEYYP
+677 
-683 RFMVMLSVNHGIK
+683 MLHGISSNVYNPLISEK
-696 SQGESVIITD
+696 SVRWAWKFIDHLTQ
-706 EAKSKARM
+706 RM
-714 LTLWFFA
+714 LYMADRYVYENIFD
-721 QAEKVL
+721 EKCQRA
-727 GDIMDC
+727 I
-733 DSRSREMEQKLKRI
+733 RKLQEHGGR
-747 FEIIRDQDRGDGVL
+747 L
-761 TSTISHC
+761 PHS
-768 ASGSGTT
+768 
-775 SSDRCKLLAELIE
+775 KLLRLLHESADSMKKIAETL
-788 RGWISQENNRF
+788 QEKGTVQVEYDSSVRPAAKIYRL
-799 MVLNP
+799 VE
-804 PPGMGKTKLRKK
+804 

>member
-8 THALRLWFQP
+8 THALRLWFQA
-18 GDVFEVRVLDAI
+18 GDVFEVRVLDAV

-96 DIVRRRWLLIDCDP
+96 DTVRRRWLLIDCDP
-110 RRASGVSSSNAEHD
+110 RRASGVSSSNSEHES
-124 FALAKAREI
+124 ALAKAREI
-133 RDGLSSLGWA
+133 RDGLSSLGW
-143 DPIMTDSGNGAQ
+143 PKPVLTDSGNGAQ

-222 EEPQDIVPVSRKQ
+222 EEPQDIVSVSREQ
-235 MQDIVSYQSEDTQTD
+235 MQDIVSYQNEDPQTD
-250 VPDDEWKHTMPAF
+250 APDDDWKHTMPAF

-341 RREEASSDVDLSGIL
+341 RREEANSDVDLSGIL
-356 KRKPEVEIVLPPEP
+356 KPNRIEKQEKEAPLFPNPGPVPDKLLSIPGFIDDVVKLSMQSAPYPNRVLSFTGALALLAFLVGRKVQDKRDNRSNIYLIALADSGTGKDHPRKVNFNIAFRAGVAGAIGDAFASGEGLEDALFMHPSMLFQADEFDC
-370 EIFRP
+370 IFNT
-375 WREISSSDIREMLKG
+375 LK
-390 TYLGELTSIYSCVTR
+390 YSKDNRAESIN
-405 PPLPVE
+405 E
-411 ASLLKAIVTVACCLT
+411 KLLK
-426 GEASVEE
+426 
-433 LQRRNGTLGG
+433 
-443 LRLIGADRAKLKINT
+443 
-458 AGGQV
+458 
-463 CNVYAMLVAN
+463 
-473 SASGKDIGNLIGK
+473 
-486 FARMNNP
+486 
-493 SIRLTDGDPVMP
+493 
-505 DWNLGTSA
+505 
-513 SAEGLAKVL
+513 
-522 TRKPNGLLVIS
+522 
-533 EMANWL
+533 
-539 DPHHWQNKATSFLT
+539 
-553 EAFGQGYYDQNFSD
+553 
-567 RGRCVSSRS
+567 
-576 VDYCCP
+576 
-582 NIIANI
+582 
-588 QPRVFGELADI
+588 
-599 QNIYTGFLGR
+599 
-609 FIFAVMPE
+609 
-617 FYGNPARFDSAD
+617 FYGASNTIYP
-629 LLEQMRVIVDIF
+629 
-641 LRKKGVVEV
+641 LRKKASAKKKDGTVHEIAHIVNPNLVLLGTAIPQYFYESLSRRVLENGLVARCIIVEAGKRGEAGNPQPITPSDSLIRAATYLANLDV
-650 EEEYAD
+650 NGNLTNEY
-656 EIQKVFLGK
+656 
-665 CDPKLNPSWRRL
+665 PKPL
-677 CCEYYP
+677 
-683 RFMVMLSVNHGIK
+683 
-696 SQGESVIITD
+696 IITETP
-706 EAKSKARM
+706 EATAALREV
-714 LTLWFFA
+714 
-721 QAEKVL
+721 QQE
-727 GDIMDC
+727 C
-733 DSRSREMEQKLKRI
+733 DRRYNFYKHRTKEPPRHCGRALMKR
-747 FEIIRDQDRGDGVL
+747 
-761 TSTISHC
+761 C
-768 ASGSGTT
+768 ASSPCCTASAAMSTT
-775 SSDRCKLLAELIE
+775 R
-788 RGWISQENNRF
+788 
-799 MVLNP
+799 
-804 PPGMGKTKLRKK
+804 

>member
-8 THALRLWFQP
+8 THALRLWFQV
-18 GDVFEVRVLDAI
+18 GDVFEVRVLDAV

-110 RRASGVSSSNAEHD
+110 RRASGVSSSNAEHES
-124 FALAKAREI
+124 ALAKAREI

-222 EEPQDIVPVSRKQ
+222 EEPEDIVSVSREQ
-235 MQDIVSYQSEDTQTD
+235 MHDIVSYQNEAPLAD

-279 QPWKGGRKWIF
+279 QPWRGGRKWIF

-341 RREEASSDVDLSGIL
+341 RREEANSDVDLSGIL
-356 KRKPEVEIVLPPEP
+356 KPNRIEKQEKEAPLFPNPGPVPDKLLSIPGFIDDVVKLSMQSAPYPNRVLSFTGALALLAFLVGRKVQDKRDNRSNIYLIALADSGTGKDHPRKVNFNIAFRAGVAGAIGDAFASGEGLEDALFMHPSMLFQADEFDC
-370 EIFRP
+370 IFNT
-375 WREISSSDIREMLKG
+375 LK
-390 TYLGELTSIYSCVTR
+390 YSKDNRAESIN
-405 PPLPVE
+405 E
-411 ASLLKAIVTVACCLT
+411 KLLK
-426 GEASVEE
+426 
-433 LQRRNGTLGG
+433 
-443 LRLIGADRAKLKINT
+443 
-458 AGGQV
+458 
-463 CNVYAMLVAN
+463 
-473 SASGKDIGNLIGK
+473 
-486 FARMNNP
+486 
-493 SIRLTDGDPVMP
+493 
-505 DWNLGTSA
+505 
-513 SAEGLAKVL
+513 
-522 TRKPNGLLVIS
+522 
-533 EMANWL
+533 
-539 DPHHWQNKATSFLT
+539 
-553 EAFGQGYYDQNFSD
+553 
-567 RGRCVSSRS
+567 
-576 VDYCCP
+576 
-582 NIIANI
+582 
-588 QPRVFGELADI
+588 
-599 QNIYTGFLGR
+599 
-609 FIFAVMPE
+609 
-617 FYGNPARFDSAD
+617 FYGASNTIYP
-629 LLEQMRVIVDIF
+629 
-641 LRKKGVVEV
+641 LRKKASAKKKDGTVHEIAHIVNPNLVLLGTAIPQYFYESLSRRVLENGLVARCIIVEAGKRGEAGNPQPITPSDSLIRAATYLANLDVNGNLTNEYPKPLIITETPEATAALREVQQECDRRYNFYEAQNEGAAKALWARAHEKVCKLAMLHGISSNVYNPLITDKSVKWAWKFIDHLTRRMLYMADSYVYENVFDEKCQKVIRMLREHGGRIKHAKLLNRFHDSLDNLKKVVETLM
-650 EEEYAD
+650 E
-656 EIQKVFLGK
+656 Q
-665 CDPKLNPSWRRL
+665 
-677 CCEYYP
+677 
-683 RFMVMLSVNHGIK
+683 GI
-696 SQGESVIITD
+696 
-706 EAKSKARM
+706 
-714 LTLWFFA
+714 LTY
-721 QAEKVL
+721 
-727 GDIMDC
+727 
-733 DSRSREMEQKLKRI
+733 EMEATKTRPSKVY
-747 FEIIRDQDRGDGVL
+747 VL
-761 TSTISHC
+761 
-768 ASGSGTT
+768 
-775 SSDRCKLLAELIE
+775 LE
-788 RGWISQENNRF
+788 
-799 MVLNP
+799 
-804 PPGMGKTKLRKK
+804 

>member
-8 THALRLWFQP
+8 THALRLWFQA
-18 GDVFEVRVLDAI
+18 GDVFEVRVLDAV

-110 RRASGVSSSNAEHD
+110 RRASGVSSSNSEHES
-124 FALAKAREI
+124 ALAKAREI

-161 LPADDGELV
+161 LPANDGELV

-222 EEPQDIVPVSRKQ
+222 EEPQDIVSVSREQ
-235 MQDIVSYQSEDTQTD
+235 MQDIVSHQSEDTQTD
-250 VPDDEWKHTMPAF
+250 VPDDDWKHTMPAF

-290 PVCPFNEAHTNKS
+290 PVCPFNEAHANKS

-341 RREEASSDVDLSGIL
+341 RREEANSDVDLSGIL
-356 KRKPEVEIVLPPEP
+356 KPNRIEKQEKEAPLFPNPGPVPDKLLSIPGFIDDVVKLSMQSAPYPNRVLSFTGALALLAFLVGRKVQDKRDNRSNIYLIALADSGTGKDHPRKVNFNIAFRAGVAGAIGDAFASGEGLEDALFMHPSMLFQADEFDC
-370 EIFRP
+370 IFNT
-375 WREISSSDIREMLKG
+375 LK
-390 TYLGELTSIYSCVTR
+390 YSKDNRAESIN
-405 PPLPVE
+405 E
-411 ASLLKAIVTVACCLT
+411 KLLK
-426 GEASVEE
+426 
-433 LQRRNGTLGG
+433 
-443 LRLIGADRAKLKINT
+443 
-458 AGGQV
+458 
-463 CNVYAMLVAN
+463 
-473 SASGKDIGNLIGK
+473 
-486 FARMNNP
+486 
-493 SIRLTDGDPVMP
+493 
-505 DWNLGTSA
+505 
-513 SAEGLAKVL
+513 
-522 TRKPNGLLVIS
+522 
-533 EMANWL
+533 
-539 DPHHWQNKATSFLT
+539 
-553 EAFGQGYYDQNFSD
+553 
-567 RGRCVSSRS
+567 
-576 VDYCCP
+576 
-582 NIIANI
+582 
-588 QPRVFGELADI
+588 
-599 QNIYTGFLGR
+599 
-609 FIFAVMPE
+609 
-617 FYGNPARFDSAD
+617 FYGASNTIYP
-629 LLEQMRVIVDIF
+629 
-641 LRKKGVVEV
+641 LRKKASAKKKDGTVHEIAHIVNPNLVLLGTAIPQYFYESLSRRVLENGLVARCIIVEAGKRGEAGNPQPITPSDSLIRAATYLANLDVNGNLTNEYPKPLIITETPEATAALREVQQECDRRYNFYEAQNEGAAKALWARAHEKVCKLAMLHGISSNVYNPLITDKSVKWAWKFIDHLTRRMLYMADSYVYENVFDEKCQKIIRMLREHGGRIKHAKLLNRFHDSLDNLKKVVETLM
-650 EEEYAD
+650 E
-656 EIQKVFLGK
+656 Q
-665 CDPKLNPSWRRL
+665 
-677 CCEYYP
+677 
-683 RFMVMLSVNHGIK
+683 GI
-696 SQGESVIITD
+696 
-706 EAKSKARM
+706 
-714 LTLWFFA
+714 LTY
-721 QAEKVL
+721 
-727 GDIMDC
+727 
-733 DSRSREMEQKLKRI
+733 EMEATKTRPSKVY
-747 FEIIRDQDRGDGVL
+747 VL
-761 TSTISHC
+761 
-768 ASGSGTT
+768 
-775 SSDRCKLLAELIE
+775 LE
-788 RGWISQENNRF
+788 
-799 MVLNP
+799 
-804 PPGMGKTKLRKK
+804 

>member
-1 MTDANEI
+1 MENAMTDANEI
-8 THALRLWFQP
+8 THALHLWFQA
-18 GDVFEVRVLDAI
+18 GDVFEVRVLDAV

-39 ESGYFDYEHISAVPE
+39 KSGYFDYEHISAVPE

-110 RRASGVSSSNAEHD
+110 RRASGVSSSNAEHES
-124 FALAKAREI
+124 ALAKAREI

-222 EEPQDIVPVSRKQ
+222 KEPQDIVSVSLRQ
-235 MQDIVSYQSEDTQTD
+235 MQDIVSYQNEAPLVD

-303 AVLIQEPSGAV
+303 AVLIQEPFGAV

-341 RREEASSDVDLSGIL
+341 RREEANSDVDLSGIL
-356 KRKPEVEIVLPPEP
+356 KPNRIEKQEKEAPLFPNPGPVPDKLLSIPGFIDDVVKLSMQSAPYPNRVLSFTGALALLAFLVGRKVQDKRDNRSNIYLIALADSGTGKDHPRKVNFNIAFRAGVAGAIGDAFASGEGLEDALFMHPSMLFQADEFDC
-370 EIFRP
+370 IFNT
-375 WREISSSDIREMLKG
+375 LK
-390 TYLGELTSIYSCVTR
+390 YSKDNRAESIN
-405 PPLPVE
+405 E
-411 ASLLKAIVTVACCLT
+411 KLLK
-426 GEASVEE
+426 
-433 LQRRNGTLGG
+433 
-443 LRLIGADRAKLKINT
+443 
-458 AGGQV
+458 
-463 CNVYAMLVAN
+463 
-473 SASGKDIGNLIGK
+473 
-486 FARMNNP
+486 
-493 SIRLTDGDPVMP
+493 
-505 DWNLGTSA
+505 
-513 SAEGLAKVL
+513 
-522 TRKPNGLLVIS
+522 
-533 EMANWL
+533 
-539 DPHHWQNKATSFLT
+539 
-553 EAFGQGYYDQNFSD
+553 
-567 RGRCVSSRS
+567 
-576 VDYCCP
+576 
-582 NIIANI
+582 
-588 QPRVFGELADI
+588 
-599 QNIYTGFLGR
+599 
-609 FIFAVMPE
+609 
-617 FYGNPARFDSAD
+617 FYGASNTIYP
-629 LLEQMRVIVDIF
+629 
-641 LRKKGVVEV
+641 LRKKASAKKKDGTVHEIAHIVNPNLVLLGTAIPQYFYESLSRRVLENGLVARCIIVEAGKRGEAGTPQPITPSDSLIRAATYLANLDVNGNLTNEYPKPLIITETPEATAALREVQQECDRRYNFYEAQNEGAAKALWARAHEKVCKLAMLHGISSNVYNPLITDKSVKWAWKFIDHLTRRMLYMADSYVYENVFDEKCQKVIRMLREHGGRIKHAKLLNRFHDSLDNLKKVVE
-650 EEEYAD
+650 
-656 EIQKVFLGK
+656 
-665 CDPKLNPSWRRL
+665 
-677 CCEYYP
+677 
-683 RFMVMLSVNHGIK
+683 
-696 SQGESVIITD
+696 
-706 EAKSKARM
+706 
-714 LTLWFFA
+714 TL
-721 QAEKVL
+721 
-727 GDIMDC
+727 
-733 DSRSREMEQKLKRI
+733 MEQ
-747 FEIIRDQDRGDGVL
+747 GVL
-761 TSTISHC
+761 TYEME
-768 ASGSGTT
+768 ASKTRPS
-775 SSDRCKLLAELIE
+775 KVYVLLE
-788 RGWISQENNRF
+788 
-799 MVLNP
+799 
-804 PPGMGKTKLRKK
+804 

>member
-8 THALRLWFQP
+8 THALRLWFQA
-18 GDVFEVRVLDAI
+18 GDVFEVRVLDAV

-54 ALKRL
+54 VLKRL

-110 RRASGVSSSNAEHD
+110 KRASGVSSSNSEHES
-124 FALAKAREI
+124 ALAKAREI
-133 RDGLSSLGWA
+133 RDGLSSLGWP

-222 EEPQDIVPVSRKQ
+222 EEPQDIVSVSREK

-263 DLDSWIA
+263 DLDSWIT

-341 RREEASSDVDLSGIL
+341 RREEANSDVDLSGIL
-356 KRKPEVEIVLPPEP
+356 KPNRIEKQEKEAPLFPNPGPVPDKLLSIPGFIDDVVKLSMQSAPYPNRVLSFTGALALLAFLVGRKVQDKRDNRSNIYLIALADSGTGKDHPRKVNFNIAFRAGVAGAIGDAFASGEGLEDALFMHPSMLFQADEFDC
-370 EIFRP
+370 IFNT
-375 WREISSSDIREMLKG
+375 LK
-390 TYLGELTSIYSCVTR
+390 YSKDNRAESIN
-405 PPLPVE
+405 E
-411 ASLLKAIVTVACCLT
+411 KLLK
-426 GEASVEE
+426 
-433 LQRRNGTLGG
+433 
-443 LRLIGADRAKLKINT
+443 
-458 AGGQV
+458 
-463 CNVYAMLVAN
+463 
-473 SASGKDIGNLIGK
+473 
-486 FARMNNP
+486 
-493 SIRLTDGDPVMP
+493 
-505 DWNLGTSA
+505 
-513 SAEGLAKVL
+513 
-522 TRKPNGLLVIS
+522 
-533 EMANWL
+533 
-539 DPHHWQNKATSFLT
+539 
-553 EAFGQGYYDQNFSD
+553 
-567 RGRCVSSRS
+567 
-576 VDYCCP
+576 
-582 NIIANI
+582 
-588 QPRVFGELADI
+588 
-599 QNIYTGFLGR
+599 
-609 FIFAVMPE
+609 
-617 FYGNPARFDSAD
+617 FYGASNTIYP
-629 LLEQMRVIVDIF
+629 
-641 LRKKGVVEV
+641 LRKKASAKKKDGTVHEIAHIVNPNLVLLGTAIPQYFYESLSRRVLENGLVARCIIVEAGKRGEAGNPQPITPSDSLIRAATYLANLDVNGNLTNEYPKPLIITETPEATAALREVQQECDRRYNFYEAQNEGAAKALWARAHEKVCKLAMLHGISGNVYNPLITEKSVRWAWKFIDHLTRRMLYMADSYVYENVFDEKCQKVIRMLREHGGRIKHAKLLNRFHDSLDNLKKVVETLM
-650 EEEYAD
+650 E
-656 EIQKVFLGK
+656 Q
-665 CDPKLNPSWRRL
+665 
-677 CCEYYP
+677 
-683 RFMVMLSVNHGIK
+683 GI
-696 SQGESVIITD
+696 
-706 EAKSKARM
+706 
-714 LTLWFFA
+714 LTY
-721 QAEKVL
+721 
-727 GDIMDC
+727 
-733 DSRSREMEQKLKRI
+733 EMEATKTRPSKVY
-747 FEIIRDQDRGDGVL
+747 VL
-761 TSTISHC
+761 
-768 ASGSGTT
+768 
-775 SSDRCKLLAELIE
+775 LE
-788 RGWISQENNRF
+788 
-799 MVLNP
+799 
-804 PPGMGKTKLRKK
+804 

>member
-8 THALRLWFQP
+8 IHALRLWFQA
-18 GDVFEVRVLDAI
+18 GDVFEVRVLDAV

-110 RRASGVSSSNAEHD
+110 RRASGVSSSNAEHES
-124 FALAKAREI
+124 ALAKAREI

-170 RRVIG
+170 RHVIG

-222 EEPQDIVPVSRKQ
+222 EEPQDIVSVSLKQ
-235 MQDIVSYQSEDTQTD
+235 MQDIVSYQNKDPQTD
-250 VPDDEWKHTMPAF
+250 VPDDEWKHTIPAF

-341 RREEASSDVDLSGIL
+341 RREEANSDVDLSGIL
-356 KRKPEVEIVLPPEP
+356 KPNRIEKQEKEAPLFPNPGPVPDKLLSIPGFIDDVVKLSMQSAPYPNRVLSFTGALALLAFLVGRKVQDKRDNRSNIYLIALADSGTGKDHPRKVNFNIAFRAGVAGAIGDAFASGEGLEDALFMHPSMLFQADEFDC
-370 EIFRP
+370 IFNT
-375 WREISSSDIREMLKG
+375 LK
-390 TYLGELTSIYSCVTR
+390 YSKDNRAESIN
-405 PPLPVE
+405 E
-411 ASLLKAIVTVACCLT
+411 KLLK
-426 GEASVEE
+426 
-433 LQRRNGTLGG
+433 
-443 LRLIGADRAKLKINT
+443 
-458 AGGQV
+458 
-463 CNVYAMLVAN
+463 
-473 SASGKDIGNLIGK
+473 
-486 FARMNNP
+486 
-493 SIRLTDGDPVMP
+493 
-505 DWNLGTSA
+505 
-513 SAEGLAKVL
+513 
-522 TRKPNGLLVIS
+522 
-533 EMANWL
+533 
-539 DPHHWQNKATSFLT
+539 
-553 EAFGQGYYDQNFSD
+553 
-567 RGRCVSSRS
+567 
-576 VDYCCP
+576 
-582 NIIANI
+582 
-588 QPRVFGELADI
+588 
-599 QNIYTGFLGR
+599 
-609 FIFAVMPE
+609 
-617 FYGNPARFDSAD
+617 FYGASNTIYP
-629 LLEQMRVIVDIF
+629 
-641 LRKKGVVEV
+641 LRKKASAKKKDGTVHEIAHIVNPNLVLLGTAIPQYFYESLSRRVLENGLVARCIIVEAGKRGEAGNPQPITPSDSLIRAATYLANLDV
-650 EEEYAD
+650 NGNLTNEYPKPLIITETPEATAALREVQQECD
-656 EIQKVFLGK
+656 RRYNFYEAQNEGAAKALWARAHEKV
-665 CDPKLNPSWRRL
+665 CKLA
-677 CCEYYP
+677 
-683 RFMVMLSVNHGIK
+683 MLHGISGNVYNPLITEK
-696 SQGESVIITD
+696 SVRWAWKFIDHLTQ
-706 EAKSKARM
+706 RM
-714 LTLWFFA
+714 LYMADRYVYENIFD
-721 QAEKVL
+721 EKCQRA
-727 GDIMDC
+727 I
-733 DSRSREMEQKLKRI
+733 RKLQEHGGR
-747 FEIIRDQDRGDGVL
+747 L
-761 TSTISHC
+761 SH
-768 ASGSGTT
+768 S
-775 SSDRCKLLAELIE
+775 KLLRLLHESADSMKKIAETL
-788 RGWISQENNRF
+788 QEKGTVQVEYDSSVRPAAKIYRL
-799 MVLNP
+799 VE
-804 PPGMGKTKLRKK
+804 

>member
-8 THALRLWFQP
+8 THALRLWFQA

-222 EEPQDIVPVSRKQ
+222 EEPQDIVPVSREQ
-235 MQDIVSYQSEDTQTD
+235 MQDIVSYQSEGTQTD

-279 QPWKGGRKWIF
+279 QPWKSGRKWIF

-341 RREEASSDVDLSGIL
+341 RREEVSSDVDLSGIL
-356 KRKPEVEIVLPPEP
+356 KPNRIEKQEKEAPLFPNPGPVPDKLLSIPGFIDDVVKLSMQSAPYPNRVLSFTGALALLAFLVGRKVQDKRDNRSNIYLIALADSGTGKDHPRKVNFNIAFRAGVAGAIGDAFASGEGLEDALFMHPSMLFQADEFDC
-370 EIFRP
+370 IFNT
-375 WREISSSDIREMLKG
+375 LK
-390 TYLGELTSIYSCVTR
+390 YSKDNRAESIN
-405 PPLPVE
+405 E
-411 ASLLKAIVTVACCLT
+411 KLLK
-426 GEASVEE
+426 
-433 LQRRNGTLGG
+433 
-443 LRLIGADRAKLKINT
+443 
-458 AGGQV
+458 
-463 CNVYAMLVAN
+463 
-473 SASGKDIGNLIGK
+473 
-486 FARMNNP
+486 
-493 SIRLTDGDPVMP
+493 
-505 DWNLGTSA
+505 
-513 SAEGLAKVL
+513 
-522 TRKPNGLLVIS
+522 
-533 EMANWL
+533 
-539 DPHHWQNKATSFLT
+539 
-553 EAFGQGYYDQNFSD
+553 
-567 RGRCVSSRS
+567 
-576 VDYCCP
+576 
-582 NIIANI
+582 
-588 QPRVFGELADI
+588 
-599 QNIYTGFLGR
+599 
-609 FIFAVMPE
+609 
-617 FYGNPARFDSAD
+617 FYGASNTIYP
-629 LLEQMRVIVDIF
+629 
-641 LRKKGVVEV
+641 LRKKASAKKKDGTVHEIAHIVNPNLVLLGTAIPQYFYESLSRRVLENGLVARCVIVEAGKRGEAGNPQPITPSDSLIRAATYLANLDV
-650 EEEYAD
+650 NGNLTNEYPKPLIITETPEATAALREVQQECD
-656 EIQKVFLGK
+656 RRYNFYEAQNEGAAKALWARAHEKV
-665 CDPKLNPSWRRL
+665 CKLA
-677 CCEYYP
+677 
-683 RFMVMLSVNHGIK
+683 MLHGI
-696 SQGESVIITD
+696 SSNVYNPLITD
-706 EAKSKARM
+706 KSVKWAWKFIDHLTQRM
-714 LTLWFFA
+714 LYMADRYVYENIFD
-721 QAEKVL
+721 EKCQRA
-727 GDIMDC
+727 I
-733 DSRSREMEQKLKRI
+733 RKLQEHGGR
-747 FEIIRDQDRGDGVL
+747 L
-761 TSTISHC
+761 SH
-768 ASGSGTT
+768 S
-775 SSDRCKLLAELIE
+775 KLLRLLHESADSMKKIAETL
-788 RGWISQENNRF
+788 QEKGTVQVEYDSSVRPAAKIYRL
-799 MVLNP
+799 VE
-804 PPGMGKTKLRKK
+804 

>member
-8 THALRLWFQP
+8 THALRLWFQA
-18 GDVFEVRVLDAI
+18 GDVFEVRVLDAV

-195 RIWRLPGT
+195 RIWRLTGT

-222 EEPQDIVPVSRKQ
+222 EEPQDIVSVSREQ

-341 RREEASSDVDLSGIL
+341 RREEANSDVDLSGIL
-356 KRKPEVEIVLPPEP
+356 KPNRIEKQEKEAPLFPNPGPVPDKLLSIPGFIDDVVKLSMQSAPYPNRVLSFTGALALLAFLVGRKVQDKRDNRSNIYLIALADSGTGKDHPRKVNFNIAFRAGVAGAIGDAFASGEGLEDALFMHPSMLFQADEFDC
-370 EIFRP
+370 IFNT
-375 WREISSSDIREMLKG
+375 LK
-390 TYLGELTSIYSCVTR
+390 YSKDNRAESIN
-405 PPLPVE
+405 E
-411 ASLLKAIVTVACCLT
+411 KLLK
-426 GEASVEE
+426 
-433 LQRRNGTLGG
+433 
-443 LRLIGADRAKLKINT
+443 
-458 AGGQV
+458 
-463 CNVYAMLVAN
+463 
-473 SASGKDIGNLIGK
+473 
-486 FARMNNP
+486 
-493 SIRLTDGDPVMP
+493 
-505 DWNLGTSA
+505 
-513 SAEGLAKVL
+513 
-522 TRKPNGLLVIS
+522 
-533 EMANWL
+533 
-539 DPHHWQNKATSFLT
+539 
-553 EAFGQGYYDQNFSD
+553 
-567 RGRCVSSRS
+567 
-576 VDYCCP
+576 
-582 NIIANI
+582 
-588 QPRVFGELADI
+588 
-599 QNIYTGFLGR
+599 
-609 FIFAVMPE
+609 
-617 FYGNPARFDSAD
+617 FYGASNTIYP
-629 LLEQMRVIVDIF
+629 
-641 LRKKGVVEV
+641 LRKKASAKKKDGTVHEIAHIVNPNLVLLGTAIPQYFYESLSRRVLENGLVARCVIVEAGKRGEAGNPQPITPSDSLIRAATYLANLDV
-650 EEEYAD
+650 NGNLTNEYPKPLIITETPEATAALREVQQECD
-656 EIQKVFLGK
+656 RRYNFYEAQNEGAAKALWARAHEKV
-665 CDPKLNPSWRRL
+665 CKLA
-677 CCEYYP
+677 
-683 RFMVMLSVNHGIK
+683 MLHGISGNVYNPLITEK
-696 SQGESVIITD
+696 SVRWAWKFIDHLTQ
-706 EAKSKARM
+706 RM
-714 LTLWFFA
+714 LYMADRYVYENIFD
-721 QAEKVL
+721 EKCQRA
-727 GDIMDC
+727 I
-733 DSRSREMEQKLKRI
+733 RKLQEHGGR
-747 FEIIRDQDRGDGVL
+747 L
-761 TSTISHC
+761 PHS
-768 ASGSGTT
+768 
-775 SSDRCKLLAELIE
+775 KLLRLLHESADSMKKIAETL
-788 RGWISQENNRF
+788 QEKGTVQVEYDSSVRPAAKIYRL
-799 MVLNP
+799 VE
-804 PPGMGKTKLRKK
+804 

>member
-1 MTDANEI
+1 MENAMTDANEI
-8 THALRLWFQP
+8 THALRLWFQA
-18 GDVFEVRVLDAI
+18 GDVFEVRVLDAV

-110 RRASGVSSSNAEHD
+110 RRASGVSSSNAEHES
-124 FALAKAREI
+124 ALAKAREI
-133 RDGLSSLGWA
+133 RDGLSSLGWP

-222 EEPQDIVPVSRKQ
+222 DEPQDIVSVSREQ

-270 QYCPELGSP
+270 QYCPELGTP

-290 PVCPFNEAHTNKS
+290 PVCPFNVAHTNKS

-341 RREEASSDVDLSGIL
+341 RREEANSDVDLSGIL
-356 KRKPEVEIVLPPEP
+356 KPNRIEKQEKEAPLFPNPGPVPDKLLSIPGFIDDVVKLSMQSAPYPNRVLSFTGALALLAFLVGRKVQDKRDNRSNIYLIALADSGTGKDHPRKVNFNIAFRAGVAGAIGDAFASGEGLEDALFMHPSMLFQADEFDC
-370 EIFRP
+370 IFNT
-375 WREISSSDIREMLKG
+375 LK
-390 TYLGELTSIYSCVTR
+390 YSKDNRAESIN
-405 PPLPVE
+405 E
-411 ASLLKAIVTVACCLT
+411 KLLK
-426 GEASVEE
+426 
-433 LQRRNGTLGG
+433 
-443 LRLIGADRAKLKINT
+443 
-458 AGGQV
+458 
-463 CNVYAMLVAN
+463 
-473 SASGKDIGNLIGK
+473 
-486 FARMNNP
+486 
-493 SIRLTDGDPVMP
+493 
-505 DWNLGTSA
+505 
-513 SAEGLAKVL
+513 
-522 TRKPNGLLVIS
+522 
-533 EMANWL
+533 
-539 DPHHWQNKATSFLT
+539 
-553 EAFGQGYYDQNFSD
+553 
-567 RGRCVSSRS
+567 
-576 VDYCCP
+576 
-582 NIIANI
+582 
-588 QPRVFGELADI
+588 
-599 QNIYTGFLGR
+599 
-609 FIFAVMPE
+609 
-617 FYGNPARFDSAD
+617 FYGASNTIYP
-629 LLEQMRVIVDIF
+629 
-641 LRKKGVVEV
+641 LRKKASAKKKDGTVHEIAHIVNPNLVLLGTAIPQYFYESLSRRVLENGLVARCIIVEAGKRGEAGNPQPITPSDSLIRAATYLANLDV
-650 EEEYAD
+650 NGNLTNEYPKPLIITETPEATAALREVQQECD
-656 EIQKVFLGK
+656 RRYNFYEAQNEGAAKALWARAHEKV
-665 CDPKLNPSWRRL
+665 CKLA
-677 CCEYYP
+677 
-683 RFMVMLSVNHGIK
+683 MLHGISGNVYNPLITEK
-696 SQGESVIITD
+696 SVRWAWKFIDHLTQ
-706 EAKSKARM
+706 RM
-714 LTLWFFA
+714 LYMADRYVYENIFD
-721 QAEKVL
+721 EKCQRA
-727 GDIMDC
+727 I
-733 DSRSREMEQKLKRI
+733 RKLQEHGGR
-747 FEIIRDQDRGDGVL
+747 L
-761 TSTISHC
+761 SH
-768 ASGSGTT
+768 S
-775 SSDRCKLLAELIE
+775 KLLRLLHESADSMKKIAETL
-788 RGWISQENNRF
+788 QEKGTVQVEYDSSVRPAAKIYRL
-799 MVLNP
+799 VE
-804 PPGMGKTKLRKK
+804 

>member
-8 THALRLWFQP
+8 IHALRLWFQA
-18 GDVFEVRVLDAI
+18 GDVFEVRVLDAV

-110 RRASGVSSSNAEHD
+110 RRASGVSSSNAEHES
-124 FALAKAREI
+124 ALAKAREI
-133 RDGLSSLGWA
+133 RDGLSSLGWP

-222 EEPQDIVPVSRKQ
+222 DEPQDIVSVSREQ

-250 VPDDEWKHTMPAF
+250 VPDDDWKHTMPAF

-341 RREEASSDVDLSGIL
+341 RREEANSDVDLSGIL
-356 KRKPEVEIVLPPEP
+356 KPNRIEKQEKEAPLFPNPGPVPDKLLSIPGFIDDVVKLSMQSAPYPNRVLSFTGALALLAFLVGRKVQDKRDNRSNIYLIALADSGTGKDHPRKVNFNIAFRAGVAGAIGDAFASGEGLEDALFMHPSMLFQADEFDC
-370 EIFRP
+370 IFNT
-375 WREISSSDIREMLKG
+375 LK
-390 TYLGELTSIYSCVTR
+390 YSKDNRAESIN
-405 PPLPVE
+405 E
-411 ASLLKAIVTVACCLT
+411 KLLK
-426 GEASVEE
+426 
-433 LQRRNGTLGG
+433 
-443 LRLIGADRAKLKINT
+443 
-458 AGGQV
+458 
-463 CNVYAMLVAN
+463 
-473 SASGKDIGNLIGK
+473 
-486 FARMNNP
+486 
-493 SIRLTDGDPVMP
+493 
-505 DWNLGTSA
+505 
-513 SAEGLAKVL
+513 
-522 TRKPNGLLVIS
+522 
-533 EMANWL
+533 
-539 DPHHWQNKATSFLT
+539 
-553 EAFGQGYYDQNFSD
+553 
-567 RGRCVSSRS
+567 
-576 VDYCCP
+576 
-582 NIIANI
+582 
-588 QPRVFGELADI
+588 
-599 QNIYTGFLGR
+599 
-609 FIFAVMPE
+609 
-617 FYGNPARFDSAD
+617 FYGASNTIYP
-629 LLEQMRVIVDIF
+629 
-641 LRKKGVVEV
+641 LRKKASAKKKDGTVHEIAHIVNPNLVLLGTAIPQYFYESLSRRVLENGLVARCVIVEAGKRGEAGNPQPITPSDSLIRAATYLANLDV
-650 EEEYAD
+650 NGNLTNEYPKPLIITETPEATAALREVQQECD
-656 EIQKVFLGK
+656 RRYNFYEAQNEGGAKALWARAHEKV
-665 CDPKLNPSWRRL
+665 CKLA
-677 CCEYYP
+677 
-683 RFMVMLSVNHGIK
+683 MLHGI
-696 SQGESVIITD
+696 SGNVYNPLITD
-706 EAKSKARM
+706 KSVKWAWKFIDHLTQRM
-714 LTLWFFA
+714 LYMADRYVYENIFD
-721 QAEKVL
+721 EKCQRA
-727 GDIMDC
+727 I
-733 DSRSREMEQKLKRI
+733 RKLQEHGGR
-747 FEIIRDQDRGDGVL
+747 L
-761 TSTISHC
+761 PHS
-768 ASGSGTT
+768 
-775 SSDRCKLLAELIE
+775 KLLRLLHESADSMKKIAETL
-788 RGWISQENNRF
+788 QEKGTVQVEYDSSVRPAAKIYRL
-799 MVLNP
+799 VE
-804 PPGMGKTKLRKK
+804 

>member
-8 THALRLWFQP
+8 IHALRLWFQA
-18 GDVFEVRVLDAI
+18 GDVFEVRVLDAV

-133 RDGLSSLGWA
+133 RDGLSSLGWP

-222 EEPQDIVPVSRKQ
+222 EEPQDIVPVSREQ

-341 RREEASSDVDLSGIL
+341 RREVANSDVDLSGIL
-356 KRKPEVEIVLPPEP
+356 KPNRIEKQEKEAPLFPNPGPVPDKLLSIPGFIDDVVKLSMQSAPYPNRVLSFTGALALLAFLVGRKVQDKRDNRSNIYLIALADSGTGKDHPRKVNFNIAFRAGVAGAIGDAFASGEGLEDALFMHPSMLFQADEFDC
-370 EIFRP
+370 IFNT
-375 WREISSSDIREMLKG
+375 LK
-390 TYLGELTSIYSCVTR
+390 YSKDNRAESIN
-405 PPLPVE
+405 E
-411 ASLLKAIVTVACCLT
+411 KLLK
-426 GEASVEE
+426 
-433 LQRRNGTLGG
+433 
-443 LRLIGADRAKLKINT
+443 
-458 AGGQV
+458 
-463 CNVYAMLVAN
+463 
-473 SASGKDIGNLIGK
+473 
-486 FARMNNP
+486 
-493 SIRLTDGDPVMP
+493 
-505 DWNLGTSA
+505 
-513 SAEGLAKVL
+513 
-522 TRKPNGLLVIS
+522 
-533 EMANWL
+533 
-539 DPHHWQNKATSFLT
+539 
-553 EAFGQGYYDQNFSD
+553 
-567 RGRCVSSRS
+567 
-576 VDYCCP
+576 
-582 NIIANI
+582 
-588 QPRVFGELADI
+588 
-599 QNIYTGFLGR
+599 
-609 FIFAVMPE
+609 
-617 FYGNPARFDSAD
+617 FYGASNTIYP
-629 LLEQMRVIVDIF
+629 
-641 LRKKGVVEV
+641 LRKKASAKKKDGTVHEIAHIVNPNLVLLGTAIPQYFYESLSRRVLENGLVARCIIVEAGKRGEAGNPQPITPSDSLIRAATYLANLDV
-650 EEEYAD
+650 NGNLTNEYPKPLIITETPEATAALREVQLECD
-656 EIQKVFLGK
+656 RRYNFYEAQNEGAAKALWARAHEKV
-665 CDPKLNPSWRRL
+665 CKLA
-677 CCEYYP
+677 
-683 RFMVMLSVNHGIK
+683 MLHGISSNVYNPLITEK
-696 SQGESVIITD
+696 SVRWAWKFIDHLTQ
-706 EAKSKARM
+706 RM
-714 LTLWFFA
+714 LYMADRYVYENIFD
-721 QAEKVL
+721 EKCQRA
-727 GDIMDC
+727 I
-733 DSRSREMEQKLKRI
+733 RKLQEHGGR
-747 FEIIRDQDRGDGVL
+747 L
-761 TSTISHC
+761 SH
-768 ASGSGTT
+768 S
-775 SSDRCKLLAELIE
+775 KLLRLLHESADSMKKIAETL
-788 RGWISQENNRF
+788 QEKGTVQVEYDSSVRPAAKIYRL
-799 MVLNP
+799 VE
-804 PPGMGKTKLRKK
+804 

>member
-8 THALRLWFQP
+8 THALRLWFQA
-18 GDVFEVRVLDAI
+18 GDVFEVRVLDAV

-110 RRASGVSSSNAEHD
+110 RRASGVSSSNAEHES
-124 FALAKAREI
+124 ALGKAREI
-133 RDGLSSLGWA
+133 SDGLSSLGWP

-161 LPADDGELV
+161 LPATDGGLVQKCTNAFALASDDAV
-170 RRVIG
+170 
-175 EIAKASSEQVAI
+175 SI

-222 EEPQDIVPVSRKQ
+222 DEPQDIVSVSLEQ
-235 MQDIVSYQSEDTQTD
+235 MQDIVSYQSKDTQTD

-341 RREEASSDVDLSGIL
+341 RREEANSDVDLSGIL
-356 KRKPEVEIVLPPEP
+356 KPNRIEKQEKEAPLFPNPGPVPDKLLSIPGFIDDVVKLSMQSAPYPNRVLSFTGALALLAFLVGRKVQDKRDNRSNIYLIALADSGTGKDHPRKVNFNIAFRAGVAGAIGDAFASGEGLEDALFMHPSMLFQADEFDC
-370 EIFRP
+370 IFNT
-375 WREISSSDIREMLKG
+375 LK
-390 TYLGELTSIYSCVTR
+390 YSKDNRAESIN
-405 PPLPVE
+405 E
-411 ASLLKAIVTVACCLT
+411 KLLK
-426 GEASVEE
+426 
-433 LQRRNGTLGG
+433 
-443 LRLIGADRAKLKINT
+443 
-458 AGGQV
+458 
-463 CNVYAMLVAN
+463 
-473 SASGKDIGNLIGK
+473 
-486 FARMNNP
+486 
-493 SIRLTDGDPVMP
+493 
-505 DWNLGTSA
+505 
-513 SAEGLAKVL
+513 
-522 TRKPNGLLVIS
+522 
-533 EMANWL
+533 
-539 DPHHWQNKATSFLT
+539 
-553 EAFGQGYYDQNFSD
+553 
-567 RGRCVSSRS
+567 
-576 VDYCCP
+576 
-582 NIIANI
+582 
-588 QPRVFGELADI
+588 
-599 QNIYTGFLGR
+599 
-609 FIFAVMPE
+609 
-617 FYGNPARFDSAD
+617 FYGASNTIYP
-629 LLEQMRVIVDIF
+629 
-641 LRKKGVVEV
+641 LRKKASAKKKDGTVHEIAHIVNPNLVLLGTAIPQYFYESLSRRVLENGLVARCIIVEAGKRGEAGNPQPITPSDSLIRAATYLANLDV
-650 EEEYAD
+650 NGNLTNEYPKPLIITETPEATAALREVQQECD
-656 EIQKVFLGK
+656 RRYNFYEAQNEGAAKALWARAHEKV
-665 CDPKLNPSWRRL
+665 CKLA
-677 CCEYYP
+677 
-683 RFMVMLSVNHGIK
+683 MLHGISSNVYNPLITEK
-696 SQGESVIITD
+696 SVRWAWKFIDHLTG
-706 EAKSKARM
+706 RM
-714 LTLWFFA
+714 LYMANRYVYENVFD
-721 QAEKVL
+721 EKCQRVL
-727 GDIMDC
+727 RHITEAGGVIGHTKLL
-733 DSRSREMEQKLKRI
+733 RKSRES
-747 FEIIRDQDRGDGVL
+747 FEVFKKIIDTLREN
-761 TSTISHC
+761 
-768 ASGSGTT
+768 GS
-775 SSDRCKLLAELIE
+775 IE
-788 RGWISQENNRF
+788 IEIDK
-799 MVLNP
+799 
-804 PPGMGKTKLRKK
+804 GKTKPMRIYHLICE

>member
-8 THALRLWFQP
+8 THALRLWFQA
-18 GDVFEVRVLDAI
+18 GDVFEVRVLDAV

-110 RRASGVSSSNAEHD
+110 RRASGVSSSNAEHES
-124 FALAKAREI
+124 ALAKAREI
-133 RDGLSSLGWA
+133 RDGLSSLGW
-143 DPIMTDSGNGAQ
+143 PKPVLTDSGNGAQ

-222 EEPQDIVPVSRKQ
+222 EEPQDIVSVSREQ
-235 MQDIVSYQSEDTQTD
+235 MQDIVSHQSEDTQTD
-250 VPDDEWKHTMPAF
+250 VPDDDWKHTMPAF

-341 RREEASSDVDLSGIL
+341 RREEANSDVDLSGIL
-356 KRKPEVEIVLPPEP
+356 KPNRIEKQEKEAPLFPNPGPVPDKLLSIPGFIDDVVKLSMQSAPYPNRVLSFTGALALLAFLVGRKVQDKRDNRSNIYLIALADSGTGKDHPRKVNFNIAFRAGVAGAIGDAFASGEGLEDALFMHPSMLFQADEFDC
-370 EIFRP
+370 IFNT
-375 WREISSSDIREMLKG
+375 LK
-390 TYLGELTSIYSCVTR
+390 YSKDNRAESIN
-405 PPLPVE
+405 E
-411 ASLLKAIVTVACCLT
+411 KLLK
-426 GEASVEE
+426 
-433 LQRRNGTLGG
+433 
-443 LRLIGADRAKLKINT
+443 
-458 AGGQV
+458 
-463 CNVYAMLVAN
+463 
-473 SASGKDIGNLIGK
+473 
-486 FARMNNP
+486 
-493 SIRLTDGDPVMP
+493 
-505 DWNLGTSA
+505 
-513 SAEGLAKVL
+513 
-522 TRKPNGLLVIS
+522 
-533 EMANWL
+533 
-539 DPHHWQNKATSFLT
+539 
-553 EAFGQGYYDQNFSD
+553 
-567 RGRCVSSRS
+567 
-576 VDYCCP
+576 
-582 NIIANI
+582 
-588 QPRVFGELADI
+588 
-599 QNIYTGFLGR
+599 
-609 FIFAVMPE
+609 
-617 FYGNPARFDSAD
+617 FYGASNTIYP
-629 LLEQMRVIVDIF
+629 
-641 LRKKGVVEV
+641 LRKKASAKKKDGTVHEIAHIVNPNLVLLGTAIPQYFYESLSRRVLENGLVARCIIVEAGKRGEAGNPQPITPSDSLIRAATYLANLDV
-650 EEEYAD
+650 NGNLTNEYPKPLIITETPEATAALREVQQECD
-656 EIQKVFLGK
+656 RRYNFYEAQNEGAAKALWARAHEKV
-665 CDPKLNPSWRRL
+665 CKLA
-677 CCEYYP
+677 
-683 RFMVMLSVNHGIK
+683 MLHGISGNVYNPLITEK
-696 SQGESVIITD
+696 SVRWAWKFIDHLTQ
-706 EAKSKARM
+706 RM
-714 LTLWFFA
+714 LYMADRYVYENIFD
-721 QAEKVL
+721 EKCQRA
-727 GDIMDC
+727 I
-733 DSRSREMEQKLKRI
+733 RKLQEHGGR
-747 FEIIRDQDRGDGVL
+747 L
-761 TSTISHC
+761 SH
-768 ASGSGTT
+768 S
-775 SSDRCKLLAELIE
+775 KLLRLLHESADSMKKIAETL
-788 RGWISQENNRF
+788 QEKGTVQVEYDSSVRPAAKIYRL
-799 MVLNP
+799 VE
-804 PPGMGKTKLRKK
+804 

>member
-8 THALRLWFQP
+8 THALRLWFQA
-18 GDVFEVRVLDAI
+18 GDVFEVRVLDAV

-39 ESGYFDYEHISAVPE
+39 ESGYFDYEHISAVSE

-110 RRASGVSSSNAEHD
+110 RRASGVSSSNAEHES
-124 FALAKAREI
+124 ALAKAREI

-143 DPIMTDSGNGAQ
+143 DPIMNDSGNGAQ

-222 EEPQDIVPVSRKQ
+222 EEPQDIVLVSREQ

-250 VPDDEWKHTMPAF
+250 VPDDAWKHTMPAF

-341 RREEASSDVDLSGIL
+341 RREEANSDVDLSGIL
-356 KRKPEVEIVLPPEP
+356 KPNRIEKQEKEAPLFPNPGPVPDKLLSIPGFIDDVVKLSMQSAPYPNRVLSFTGALALLAFLVGRKVQDKRDNRSNIYLIALADSGTGKDHPRKVNFNIAFRAGVAGAIGDAFASGEGLEDALFMHPSMLFQADEFDC
-370 EIFRP
+370 IFNTMKYSKDNRA
-375 WREISSSDIREMLKG
+375 E
-390 TYLGELTSIYSCVTR
+390 SIN
-405 PPLPVE
+405 E
-411 ASLLKAIVTVACCLT
+411 KLLK
-426 GEASVEE
+426 
-433 LQRRNGTLGG
+433 
-443 LRLIGADRAKLKINT
+443 
-458 AGGQV
+458 
-463 CNVYAMLVAN
+463 
-473 SASGKDIGNLIGK
+473 
-486 FARMNNP
+486 
-493 SIRLTDGDPVMP
+493 
-505 DWNLGTSA
+505 
-513 SAEGLAKVL
+513 
-522 TRKPNGLLVIS
+522 
-533 EMANWL
+533 
-539 DPHHWQNKATSFLT
+539 
-553 EAFGQGYYDQNFSD
+553 
-567 RGRCVSSRS
+567 
-576 VDYCCP
+576 
-582 NIIANI
+582 
-588 QPRVFGELADI
+588 
-599 QNIYTGFLGR
+599 
-609 FIFAVMPE
+609 
-617 FYGNPARFDSAD
+617 FYGASNTIYP
-629 LLEQMRVIVDIF
+629 
-641 LRKKGVVEV
+641 LRKKASAKKKDGTVHEIAHIVNPNLVLLGTAIPQYFYESLSRRVLENGLVARCVIVEAGKRGEAGNPQPITPSDSLIRAATYLANLDV
-650 EEEYAD
+650 NGNLTNEYPKPLIITETPEATAALREVQLECD
-656 EIQKVFLGK
+656 RRYNFYEAQNEGAAKALWARAHEKV
-665 CDPKLNPSWRRL
+665 CKLA
-677 CCEYYP
+677 
-683 RFMVMLSVNHGIK
+683 MLHGISGNVYNPLITEK
-696 SQGESVIITD
+696 SVRWAWKFIDHLTQ
-706 EAKSKARM
+706 RM
-714 LTLWFFA
+714 LYMADRYVYENIFD
-721 QAEKVL
+721 EKCQRA
-727 GDIMDC
+727 I
-733 DSRSREMEQKLKRI
+733 RKLQEHGGR
-747 FEIIRDQDRGDGVL
+747 L
-761 TSTISHC
+761 PHS
-768 ASGSGTT
+768 
-775 SSDRCKLLAELIE
+775 KLLRLLHESADSMKKIAETL
-788 RGWISQENNRF
+788 QEKGTVQVEYDSSVRPAAKIYRL
-799 MVLNP
+799 VE
-804 PPGMGKTKLRKK
+804 

>member
-8 THALRLWFQP
+8 THALRLWFQA
-18 GDVFEVRVLDAI
+18 GDVFEVRVLDAV

-110 RRASGVSSSNAEHD
+110 RRAAGVSSSNAEHD

-222 EEPQDIVPVSRKQ
+222 EEPQDIVSVSREQ
-235 MQDIVSYQSEDTQTD
+235 MQDIVSYQSEDTQID
-250 VPDDEWKHTMPAF
+250 VPDDEWKHTMPVF

-341 RREEASSDVDLSGIL
+341 RREKADSDVDLSGIL
-356 KRKPEVEIVLPPEP
+356 KPNRIETPGKEAPLFPNPGPVPDKLLSIPGFIDDVVKLSMQSAPYPNRVLSFTGALALLAFLVGRKVQDKRDNRSNIYLIALADSGTGKDHPRKVNFNIAFRAGVAGAIGDAFASGEGLEDALFMHPSMLFQADEFDC
-370 EIFRP
+370 IFNTMKYSKDNRA
-375 WREISSSDIREMLKG
+375 E
-390 TYLGELTSIYSCVTR
+390 SIN
-405 PPLPVE
+405 E
-411 ASLLKAIVTVACCLT
+411 KLLK
-426 GEASVEE
+426 
-433 LQRRNGTLGG
+433 
-443 LRLIGADRAKLKINT
+443 
-458 AGGQV
+458 
-463 CNVYAMLVAN
+463 
-473 SASGKDIGNLIGK
+473 
-486 FARMNNP
+486 
-493 SIRLTDGDPVMP
+493 
-505 DWNLGTSA
+505 
-513 SAEGLAKVL
+513 
-522 TRKPNGLLVIS
+522 
-533 EMANWL
+533 
-539 DPHHWQNKATSFLT
+539 
-553 EAFGQGYYDQNFSD
+553 
-567 RGRCVSSRS
+567 
-576 VDYCCP
+576 
-582 NIIANI
+582 
-588 QPRVFGELADI
+588 
-599 QNIYTGFLGR
+599 
-609 FIFAVMPE
+609 
-617 FYGNPARFDSAD
+617 FYGASNTIYP
-629 LLEQMRVIVDIF
+629 
-641 LRKKGVVEV
+641 LRKKASAKKKDGTVHEIAHIVNPNLVLLGTAIPQYFYESLSRRVLENGLVARCIIVEAGKRGEAGTPQPITPSDSLIRAATYLANLDVNGNLTNEYPKPLIITETPEATAALREVQQECDRRYNFYEAQNEGAAKALWARAHEKVCKLAMLHGISSNVYNPLITDKSVKWAWKFIDHLTRRMLYMADSYVYENVFDEKCQKVIRMLREHGGRIKHAKLLNRFHDSLDNLKKVVE
-650 EEEYAD
+650 
-656 EIQKVFLGK
+656 
-665 CDPKLNPSWRRL
+665 
-677 CCEYYP
+677 
-683 RFMVMLSVNHGIK
+683 
-696 SQGESVIITD
+696 
-706 EAKSKARM
+706 
-714 LTLWFFA
+714 TL
-721 QAEKVL
+721 
-727 GDIMDC
+727 
-733 DSRSREMEQKLKRI
+733 MEQ
-747 FEIIRDQDRGDGVL
+747 GVL
-761 TSTISHC
+761 TYEMEATKTRPS
-768 ASGSGTT
+768 
-775 SSDRCKLLAELIE
+775 KVYVLLE
-788 RGWISQENNRF
+788 
-799 MVLNP
+799 
-804 PPGMGKTKLRKK
+804 